1 MGLLKSQFQTSSYFR
16 VAPLSDL
23 VSYMNKRIFVEKKAD
38 FGIKSASL
46 VKELTHNLQ
55 LASLKDLRIVQ
66 VYDVFN
72 LAEDLLARAE
82 KHIFSEQVTDRL
94 LTEAEITAEL
104 DKVAFFAIEA
114 LPGQFD
120 QRAASSQEA
129 LLLLGS
135 DSQVKV
141 NTAQLY
147 LVNKDIAEAE
157 LEAVKNYLLNPV
169 DSRFKDITLP
179 LEVQAFSVSDKTIS
193 NLDFFE
199 TYQADDFA
207 AYKAEQGLAMEVDDL
222 LFIQDYFKSIGRV
235 PTETELKVLDT
246 YWSDH
251 CRHTTFETELK
262 NIDFSASKFQKQ
274 LQATYDKYIA
284 MRDELGRS
292 EKPQTLMDMATIF
305 GRYERANGRL
315 DDMEVSDEINACS
328 VEIEVDV
335 DGVKEPW
342 LLMFKNETHN
352 HPTEIE
358 PFGGAATC
366 IGGAIR
372 DPLSGRSYVYQA
384 MRISGAGDITTPIAE
399 TRAGKLPQQVIS
411 KTAAHGYSS
420 YGNQIGL
427 ATTYVREYFHPGFVA
442 KRMELGAVVGA
453 APKENVVREK
463 PEAGDVVVLL
473 GGKTG
478 RDGVGGAT
486 GSSKVQTVESVETA
500 GAEVQK
506 GNAIEERKIQ
516 RLFRDGNVTRL
527 IKKSNDFGAGGVCV
541 AIGELADGLEI
552 DLDKVPLKYQ
562 GLNGTEIA
570 ISESQERM
578 SVVVGPSDVDAF
590 IAACNKENIDAVV
603 VATVTEKPNLVMTW
617 NGETI
622 VDLERCFLD
631 TNGVRVVVDAKV
643 VDKDLTVPEARTTSA
658 ETLEADMLKVL
669 SDLNHASQKGLQ
681 TIFDSSVGRSTV
693 NHPIGGRYQI
703 TPTES
708 SVQKLPVQYGVTTTA
723 SVMAQGYNP
732 YIAEWSPYHGAAY
745 AVIEATARLVAT
757 GADWSRARFSYQEY
771 FERMDK
777 QAERFGQPVS
787 ALLGSIEA
795 QIQFGLPS
803 IGGKD
808 SMSGTFEELT
818 VPPTLVAFGVTTADS
833 RKVLSPE
840 FKAAGENIYY
850 IPGQA
855 ISEDIDFD
863 LIKANFSQFEAIQ
876 AQHKITAAS
885 AVKYGGVLESLAL
898 MTFGN
903 RIGASVEIAELD
915 SSLTAQLGGFVFTS
929 VEEIADVVKIGQTQA
944 DFTVTVN
951 GNDLAGASLLSAF
964 EGKLEE
970 VYPTEFE
977 QVDAIEEVPAVVS
990 DVVIK
995 AKEIIEKPV
1004 VYIPVFPGTNSEYDS
1019 AKAFEQVGASVNL
1032 VPFVTLNEAAIAES
1046 VDTMVANIAKANII
1060 FFAGGF
1066 SAADEPDGSAKF
1078 IVNILLNEKVRA
1090 AIDSF
1095 IEKGGLII
1103 GICNGFQALVKSG
1116 LLPYGNFEEAGE
1128 TSPTLFYNDAN
1139 QHVAK
1144 MVETRIANTNS
1155 LWLAGVEVG
1164 DIHVIPVSHGEGKF
1178 VVSASEFAELRDN
1191 GQIWSQYVD
1200 FDGQPSMDSKY
1211 NPNGSVNAI
1220 EGITSKNG
1228 QIIGKMGHSERWED
1242 GLFQNIPGNK
1252 DQKLFESAVKYFT
1265 GK

>member
-1 MGLLKSQFQTSSYFR
+1 M
-16 VAPLSDL
+16 D
-23 VSYMNKRIFVEKKAD
+23 KRIFVEKKAD
-38 FGIKSASL
+38 FRVKSRSL
-46 VKELTHNLQ
+46 VKELQHNIQ
-55 LASLKDLRIVQ
+55 LKTLNDLRIVQ

-72 LAEDLLARAE
+72 LAEDLFARAE
-82 KHIFSEQVTDRL
+82 KHIFSEQVTDTVL
-94 LTEAEITAEL
+94 DEAAVKADLEKYA
-104 DKVAFFAIEA
+104 VFAIES

-135 DSQVKV
+135 SNDVTV
-141 NTAQLY
+141 NTAQFY
-147 LVNKDIAEAE
+147 LVNKDIDANE

-169 DSRFKDITLP
+169 DSRFKDIT
-179 LEVQAFSVSDKTIS
+179 VGIAKQDFSESDKTIS
-193 NLDFFE
+193 SLDFFE
-199 TYQADDFA
+199 TYMAEDFA
-207 AYKAEQGLAMEVDDL
+207 KYKAEQGLAMEVDDL

-262 NIDFSASKFQKQ
+262 NIDFSASKFEKQ

-284 MRDELGRS
+284 MRDELGRT

-335 DGVKEPW
+335 NGVKEPW

-463 PEAGDVVVLL
+463 PEAGDVIILL

-516 RLFRDGNVTRL
+516 RLFRNGEVTRL

-578 SVVVGPSDVDAF
+578 AVVVRPEDVDAF
-590 IAACNKENIDAVV
+590 VAECNKENIDAVV
-603 VATVTEKPNLVMTW
+603 VATVTEKPNLVMHW

-622 VDLERCFLD
+622 VDLERRFLD

-643 VDKDLTVPEARTTSA
+643 VDKDVKLPEERQTSA
-658 ETLEADMLKVL
+658 ETLEADTLEVL
-669 SDLNHASQKGLQ
+669 ADLNHASQKGLQ

-693 NHPIGGRYQI
+693 NHPLGGRYQI
-703 TPTES
+703 TPTEA

-723 SVMAQGYNP
+723 SVMAQGFNP
-732 YIAEWSPYHGAAY
+732 YVAEWSPYHGAAY

-757 GADWSRARFSYQEY
+757 GANWSKARFSYQEY

-795 QIQFGLPS
+795 QIQLGLPS

-840 FKAAGENIYY
+840 FKAFGENIYY

-855 ISEDIDFD
+855 LAQEIDFK
-863 LIKANFSQFEAIQ
+863 LIKSNFAKFEAIQ
-876 AQHKITAAS
+876 ADHKVTSAS
-885 AVKYGGVLESLAL
+885 AVKYGGVVEALAL
-898 MTFGN
+898 AIFGN
-903 RIGASVEIAELD
+903 HIGATVTLENLETA
-915 SSLTAQLGGFVFTS
+915 LTAQLGGFVFTS
-929 VEEIADVVKIGQTQA
+929 PEEISGVAKIGQTAA
-944 DFTVTVN
+944 DFTLTVN
-951 GNDLAGASLLSAF
+951 GVTLDGHKLDSAF
-964 EGKLEE
+964 QGKLEE
-970 VYPTEFE
+970 IYPTEFAQATE
-977 QVDAIEEVPAVVS
+977 LEEVPTVAS
-990 DVVIK
+990 DAVIK
-995 AKEIIEKPV
+995 AKETVETPV

-1019 AKAFEQVGASVNL
+1019 AKAFEKEGAKVNL
-1032 VPFVTLNEAAIAES
+1032 VPFVTLNEEAIVKS
-1046 VDTMVANIAKANII
+1046 VDTMVDNVEKANII

-1090 AIDSF
+1090 AIDRF
-1095 IEKGGLII
+1095 IERGGLII

-1116 LLPYGNFEEAGE
+1116 LLPYGNFEDASS

-1155 LWLAGVEVG
+1155 PWLAGVKVG
-1164 DIHVIPVSHGEGKF
+1164 DIHAIPVSHGEGKF
-1178 VVSASEFAELRDN
+1178 VVTAEEFAELRDN
-1191 GQIWSQYVD
+1191 GQIFTQYVD
-1200 FDGQPSMDSKY
+1200 FEGKPSMDSKY

-1228 QIIGKMGHSERWED
+1228 QIIGKMGHSERFED
-1242 GLFQNIPGNK
+1242 GLFQNIPGSK
-1252 DQKLFESAVKYFT
+1252 DQHLFASAVKYFT

>member
-1 MGLLKSQFQTSSYFR
+1 MSSYFP

-55 LASLKDLRIVQ
+55 LTSLKDLRIVQ

-129 LLLLGS
+129 LLLFGS

-147 LVNKDIAEAE
+147 LVNKDITEAE
-157 LEAVKNYLLNPV
+157 LEVVKNYLLNPV

-179 LEVQAFSVSDKTIS
+179 LEEQAFSVSDKTIP

-199 TYQADDFA
+199 NYKADDFA

-274 LQATYDKYIA
+274 LQTTYDKYIA

-335 DGVKEPW
+335 DDVKEPW

-463 PEAGDVVVLL
+463 PEAGDVVILL

-578 SVVVGPSDVDAF
+578 SVVVRPSDVDAF

-622 VDLERCFLD
+622 VDLERRFLD

-658 ETLEADMLKVL
+658 ETLEADTLKVL

-708 SVQKLPVQYGVTTTA
+708 SVQKLPVQHGVTRTA

-795 QIQFGLPS
+795 QIQLGLPS

-808 SMSGTFEELT
+808 SMSGTFEDLT

-885 AVKYGGVLESLAL
+885 AVKYGGVLESFAL

-929 VEEIADVVKIGQTQA
+929 AEEIADAVKVGQTQA

-951 GNDLAGASLLSAF
+951 GNDLAGVSLLAAF

-977 QVDAIEEVPAVVS
+977 QTDVLEEVPAVVS
-990 DVVIK
+990 DAVIK
-995 AKEIIEKPV
+995 AKETIEKPV

-1019 AKAFEQVGASVNL
+1019 AKAFEQVGSSVNL
-1032 VPFVTLNEAAIAES
+1032 VPFVTLNEAAITES

-1095 IEKGGLII
+1095 IENGGLII

-1155 LWLAGVEVG
+1155 PWLAGVEVG
-1164 DIHVIPVSHGEGKF
+1164 DIHAIPVSHGEGKF

-1252 DQKLFESAVKYFT
+1252 DQTLFASAVKYFT

>member
-1 MGLLKSQFQTSSYFR
+1 M
-16 VAPLSDL
+16 D
-23 VSYMNKRIFVEKKAD
+23 KRIFVEKKD
-38 FGIKSASL
+38 NFQIKAESL
-46 VKELTHNLQ
+46 LAELIHNLQ
-55 LASLKDLRIVQ
+55 LTSLKHLRLVQ
-66 VYDVFN
+66 VYDVFG
-72 LAEDLLARAE
+72 LEEELFGQAEQHL
-82 KHIFSEQVTDRL
+82 FSEPVTDNIL
-94 LTEAEITAEL
+94 ADDAVAEL
-104 DKVAFFAIEA
+104 FHQVYFAIEA

-129 LLLLGS
+129 LFLLGAK
-135 DSQVKV
+135 DVTVK
-141 NTAQLY
+141 TAQLY
-147 LVNKDIAEAE
+147 VVNVDILSSE
-157 LEAVKNYLLNPV
+157 LEAIKKYLLNPV
-169 DSRFKDITLP
+169 DSRFKDMEKALV
-179 LEVQAFSVSDKTIS
+179 LEGYSASSTTIP
-193 NLDFFE
+193 NLEIFE
-199 TYQADDFA
+199 TYTAEDFK
-207 AYKAEQGLAMEVDDL
+207 AYKAQEGLAMEVDDL

-262 NIDFSASKFQKQ
+262 KIDFSASAFEKQ
-274 LQATYDKYIA
+274 LQATYNKYIA
-284 MRDELGRS
+284 MRQELGRTD
-292 EKPQTLMDMATIF
+292 KPQTLMDMATIF

-384 MRISGAGDITTPIAE
+384 MRISGAGDITETIAE
-399 TRAGKLPQQVIS
+399 TRQGKLPQQVIS

-453 APKENVVREK
+453 APKDNVRRLK
-463 PEAGDVVVLL
+463 PEAGDVVILL

-478 RDGVGGAT
+478 RDGIGGAT
-486 GSSKVQTVESVETA
+486 GSSKVQTVQSVETA

-516 RLFRDGNVTRL
+516 RLFRNPAVTQL

-552 DLDKVPLKYQ
+552 DLNQVPLKYA

-578 SVVVGPSDVDAF
+578 
-590 IAACNKENIDAVV
+590 AVV
-603 VATVTEKPNLVMTW
+603 VAPKDVERFIAESEKENIQAVVVAKVTEKANLVMTW
-617 NGETI
+617 NGQKI
-622 VDLERCFLD
+622 VDIERSFLD
-631 TNGVRVVVDAKV
+631 TNGVRVEVDARVVDSELSQPYQV
-643 VDKDLTVPEARTTSA
+643 TTSK
-658 ETLEADMLKVL
+658 ETLEQDAVKVL

-681 TIFDSSVGRSTV
+681 TMFDSSVGRSTV
-693 NHPIGGRYQI
+693 NHPLGGRFQI
-703 TPTES
+703 TPMES
-708 SVQKLPVQYGVTTTA
+708 SVQKLPVQTGVTNTV

-732 YIAEWSPYHGAAY
+732 YIASWSPYHGAAY

-757 GADWSRARFSYQEY
+757 GAQWSKARFSYQEY

-777 QAERFGQPVS
+777 EAERFGKPVA

-795 QIQFGLPS
+795 QIQLGLPS

-818 VPPTLVAFGVTTADS
+818 VPPTLVAFGVTTGQAD
-833 RKVLSPE
+833 RVLSPE
-840 FKAAGENIYY
+840 FKAVGDYIYY
-850 IPGQA
+850 IRGA
-855 ISEDIDFD
+855 ELAADIDFER
-863 LIKANFSQFEAIQ
+863 IKSNFISFSTLQEEYS
-876 AQHKITAAS
+876 ITAAS
-885 AVKYGGVLESLAL
+885 AIKYGGLLESLAV
-898 MTFGN
+898 MSFGN
-903 RIGASVEIAELD
+903 RIGAEVTVSDLEHVLQG
-915 SSLTAQLGGFVFTS
+915 QLGGFVFTS
-929 VEEIADVVKIGQTQA
+929 PDDIDGVDKIG
-944 DFTVTVN
+944 FTTLDHDISLN
-951 GNDLAGASLLSAF
+951 GQVLSGSNLASAF
-964 EGKLEE
+964 EGTLES
-970 VYPTEFE
+970 VYPTVFE
-977 QVDAIEEVPAVVS
+977 QDKELKEVPKVVS
-990 DVVIK
+990 DAVIK
-995 AKEIIEKPV
+995 ANSSVAEPV

-1019 AKAFEQVGASVNL
+1019 AKAFEQEGAKVNL
-1032 VPFVTLNEAAIAES
+1032 VPFRTLNQEVITQSIEE
-1046 VDTMVANIAKANII
+1046 MVANIEKANIL

-1095 IEKGGLII
+1095 IAKGGLII

-1116 LLPYGNFEEAGE
+1116 LLPYGNFEDATE

-1155 LWLAGVEVG
+1155 PWLAGVEVG
-1164 DIHVIPVSHGEGKF
+1164 DIHAIPVSHGEGKF
-1178 VVSASEFAELRDN
+1178 VVTDQEFEQLRDN
-1191 GQIWSQYVD
+1191 GQIFSQYVD
-1200 FDGQPSMDSKY
+1200 FAGQPSMDSKY
-1211 NPNGSVNAI
+1211 NPNGSSHAI

-1228 QIIGKMGHSERWED
+1228 QIIGKMGHSERYED

-1252 DQKLFESAVKYFT
+1252 DQHLFRSAVAYFT

>member
-1 MGLLKSQFQTSSYFR
+1 M
-16 VAPLSDL
+16 D
-23 VSYMNKRIFVEKKAD
+23 KRIFVEKKAD
-38 FGIKSASL
+38 FRVKSHSL
-46 VKELTHNLQ
+46 VKELQHNLQ
-55 LASLKDLRIVQ
+55 LKTLKDLRIAQ

-72 LAEDLLARAE
+72 LAEDLFARAE
-82 KHIFSEQVTDRL
+82 KHIFSEQVTDTVL
-94 LTEAEITAEL
+94 DEAAVKADLE
-104 DKVAFFAIEA
+104 KYAFFAIES

-135 DSQVKV
+135 SNDVTV

-147 LVNKDIAEAE
+147 LVNKDIAANE

-169 DSRFKDITLP
+169 DSRFKDIT
-179 LEVQAFSVSDKTIS
+179 VGIAKQDFSESDKTIP

-199 TYQADDFA
+199 TYTAEDFA
-207 AYKAEQGLAMEVDDL
+207 KYKAEQGLAMEVDDL
-222 LFIQDYFKSIGRV
+222 LFIQDYFKSIERV

-284 MRDELGRS
+284 MRDELGRT

-335 DGVKEPW
+335 NGVKEPW

-463 PEAGDVVVLL
+463 PEAGDVIILL

-516 RLFRDGNVTRL
+516 RLFRNGEVTRL

-578 SVVVGPSDVDAF
+578 AVVVRPEDVDAF
-590 IAACNKENIDAVV
+590 VAECNKENIDAVV
-603 VATVTEKPNLVMTW
+603 VATVTEKPNLVMHW

-622 VDLERCFLD
+622 VDLERRFLD

-643 VDKDLTVPEARTTSA
+643 VDKDVKLPEERQTSA
-658 ETLEADMLKVL
+658 ETLEADTLEVL
-669 SDLNHASQKGLQ
+669 ADLNHASQKGLQ

-693 NHPIGGRYQI
+693 NHPLGGRYQI
-703 TPTES
+703 TPTEA
-708 SVQKLPVQYGVTTTA
+708 SVQKLPVQHGVTTTA
-723 SVMAQGYNP
+723 SVMAQGFNP
-732 YIAEWSPYHGAAY
+732 YVAEWSPYHGAAY
-745 AVIEATARLVAT
+745 AVIEATARLVAA
-757 GADWSRARFSYQEY
+757 GANWSKARFSYQEY

-795 QIQFGLPS
+795 QIQLGLPS

-855 ISEDIDFD
+855 LAQEIDFD
-863 LIKANFSQFEAIQ
+863 LIKSNFAKFEAIQ
-876 AQHKITAAS
+876 ADYKVTSAS
-885 AVKYGGVLESLAL
+885 AVKYGGVVEALAL
-898 MTFGN
+898 ATFGN
-903 RIGASVEIAELD
+903 HIGATVTLENLETA
-915 SSLTAQLGGFVFTS
+915 LTAQLGGFVFTS
-929 VEEIADVVKIGQTQA
+929 PEEISGVAKIGQTAA
-944 DFTVTVN
+944 DFTLTVN
-951 GNDLAGASLLSAF
+951 GVTLDGHKLDSAF
-964 EGKLEE
+964 QGKLEE
-970 VYPTEFE
+970 VYPTEFAQATE
-977 QVDAIEEVPAVVS
+977 LEEVPAVAS
-990 DVVIK
+990 DAVIK
-995 AKEIIEKPV
+995 AKETVETPV

-1019 AKAFEQVGASVNL
+1019 AKAFEKEGAKVNL
-1032 VPFVTLNEAAIAES
+1032 VPFVTLNEEAIVKS
-1046 VDTMVANIAKANII
+1046 VDTMVDNVEKANII

-1090 AIDSF
+1090 AIDRF
-1095 IEKGGLII
+1095 IERGGLII

-1116 LLPYGNFEEAGE
+1116 LLPYGNFEDASS

-1155 LWLAGVEVG
+1155 PWLAGVKVG
-1164 DIHVIPVSHGEGKF
+1164 DIHAIPVSHGEGKF
-1178 VVSASEFAELRDN
+1178 VVTAEEFAELRDN
-1191 GQIWSQYVD
+1191 GQIFTQYVD
-1200 FDGQPSMDSKY
+1200 FEGKPSMDSKY

-1228 QIIGKMGHSERWED
+1228 QIIGKMGHSERFED
-1242 GLFQNIPGNK
+1242 GLFQNIPGSK
-1252 DQKLFESAVKYFT
+1252 DQHLFASAVKYFT

>member
-1 MGLLKSQFQTSSYFR
+1 M
-16 VAPLSDL
+16 SDL

-516 RLFRDGNVTRL
+516 RLFCDGNVTRL

-1019 AKAFEQVGASVNL
+1019 AKAFEQVGASVSL

-1155 LWLAGVEVG
+1155 PWLAGVEVG

>member
-1 MGLLKSQFQTSSYFR
+1 
-16 VAPLSDL
+16 
-23 VSYMNKRIFVEKKAD
+23 MNKRIFVEKKAD

-977 QVDAIEEVPAVVS
+977 QVDAIEEVPDVVS

-1155 LWLAGVEVG
+1155 PWLAGVEVG
-1164 DIHVIPVSHGEGKF
+1164 DIHAIPVSHGEGKF

>member
-1 MGLLKSQFQTSSYFR
+1 M
-16 VAPLSDL
+16 SDL

-977 QVDAIEEVPAVVS
+977 QVDAIEEVPDVVS

-1155 LWLAGVEVG
+1155 PWLAGVEVG
-1164 DIHVIPVSHGEGKF
+1164 DIHAIPVSHGEGKF

>member
-1 MGLLKSQFQTSSYFR
+1 M
-16 VAPLSDL
+16 D
-23 VSYMNKRIFVEKKAD
+23 KRIFVEKKNN
-38 FGIKSASL
+38 FGIKSQSL
-46 VKELTHNLQ
+46 MKELIYNLQ
-55 LASLKDLRIVQ
+55 LKTLSDLRIIQ
-66 VYDVFN
+66 VYDVFH
-72 LAEDLLARAE
+72 LAEDLYTRAE

-94 LTEAEITAEL
+94 LTEEEVEVALAET
-104 DKVAFFAIEA
+104 AFFAIEA

-120 QRAASSQEA
+120 QRSASAQEA

-135 DSQVKV
+135 DSNVIV

-147 LVNKDIAEAE
+147 LVNKNIDANE
-157 LEAVKNYLLNPV
+157 LEAIKRYLLNPV
-169 DSRFKDITLP
+169 DSRFKDILSGLRP
-179 LEVQAFSVSDKTIS
+179 QEFSSSDKEIP

-199 TYQADDFA
+199 NYTAEDFLL
-207 AYKAEQGLAMEVDDL
+207 YKSEQGLAMEVDDL

-262 NIDFSASKFQKQ
+262 TIDFSASKFEKQ
-274 LQATYDKYIA
+274 LQATYDKYLA
-284 MRDELGRS
+284 MRNELGRG

-335 DGVKEPW
+335 NGVKEPW

-384 MRISGAGDITTPIAE
+384 MRISGAGDITQLIAE
-399 TRAGKLPQQVIS
+399 TRAGKLPQQIIS

-463 PEAGDVVVLL
+463 PVAGDVVILL

-516 RLFRDGNVTRL
+516 RLFRNGNVTRL

-552 DLDKVPLKYQ
+552 NLDKVPLKYQ

-578 SVVVGPSDVDAF
+578 AVVVRPEDVDAF
-590 IAACNKENIDAVV
+590 VSECNKENIDAVV
-603 VATVTEKPNLVMTW
+603 VAKVTEKPNLVMHW

-622 VDLERCFLD
+622 VDLERSFLD

-643 VDKDLTVPEARTTSA
+643 VDKDVKLPEERTTSA
-658 ETLEADMLKVL
+658 ESLETDLLSLL
-669 SDLNHASQKGLQ
+669 SDLNHTSQKGLQ

-693 NHPIGGRYQI
+693 NHPLGGRYQI
-703 TPTES
+703 TPTEA
-708 SVQKLPVQYGVTTTA
+708 SVQKLPVQSGFTNTA
-723 SVMAQGYNP
+723 SVIAQGFHP
-732 YIAEWSPYHGAAY
+732 YLAEWSPYHGAAY
-745 AVIEATARLVAT
+745 AVIEATARLVAA
-757 GADWSRARFSYQEY
+757 GGEWSKARFSYQEY

-777 QAERFGQPVS
+777 KAERFGQPVS

-795 QIQFGLPS
+795 QIQLGLPS

-840 FKAAGENIYY
+840 FKAVGEWIYY
-850 IPGQA
+850 IPGPALSQ
-855 ISEDIDFD
+855 EIDFETV
-863 LIKANFSQFEAIQ
+863 KANFTQFTSLQKE
-876 AQHKITAAS
+876 HKISAAS

-898 MTFGN
+898 MSLGN
-903 RIGASVEIAELD
+903 RIGAKVN
-915 SSLTAQLGGFVFTS
+915 LTDLSTCLTGQLGGFVFTS
-929 VEEIADVVKIGQTQA
+929 KEDIPNVAKIGQTTQL
-944 DFTVTVN
+944 FTLTVN
-951 GNDLAGASLLSAF
+951 DIDINGLNVLNAF
-964 EGKLEE
+964 EGKLEA

-977 QVDAIEEVPAVVS
+977 QSKVLEDVPALVS
-990 DVVIK
+990 DTVIK
-995 AKEIIEKPV
+995 AKDTVAEPL

-1019 AKAFEQVGASVNL
+1019 AKAFEAAGAKVNL
-1032 VPFVTLNEAAIAES
+1032 VPFVTLDEVAIVKS
-1046 VDTMVANIAKANII
+1046 VDAMVDNIDKANII

-1078 IVNILLNEKVRA
+1078 IVNILLNEKVKK
-1090 AIDSF
+1090 AIDAF
-1095 IEKGGLII
+1095 ISRGGLII

-1116 LLPYGNFEEAGE
+1116 LLPYGNFEDAGAS
-1128 TSPTLFYNDAN
+1128 SPTLFYNDAN

-1155 LWLAGVEVG
+1155 PWLAGVQVG
-1164 DIHVIPVSHGEGKF
+1164 DIHAIPVSHGEGKF
-1178 VVSASEFAELRDN
+1178 VVTAEEFAELRDN
-1191 GQIWSQYVD
+1191 GQIFSQYVD
-1200 FDGQPSMDSKY
+1200 FEGKPSMDSKY

-1228 QIIGKMGHSERWED
+1228 QIIGKMGHSERYED

-1252 DQKLFESAVKYFT
+1252 DQHLFASAVRYFT

>member
-1 MGLLKSQFQTSSYFR
+1 MSSYFP

-55 LASLKDLRIVQ
+55 LTSLKDLRIVQ

-129 LLLLGS
+129 LLLFGS

-141 NTAQLY
+141 NTAELY
-147 LVNKDIAEAE
+147 LINKDIAEAE

-179 LEVQAFSVSDKTIS
+179 LEEQAFSVSDKTIP

-199 TYQADDFA
+199 NYKADDFA

-262 NIDFSASKFQKQ
+262 NINFSASKFQKQ
-274 LQATYDKYIA
+274 LQTTYDKYIA

-399 TRAGKLPQQVIS
+399 TRTGKLPQQVIS

-463 PEAGDVVVLL
+463 PEAGDVVILL

-516 RLFRDGNVTRL
+516 RLFRDGEVTRL

-578 SVVVGPSDVDAF
+578 SVVVRPSDVDAF

-622 VDLERCFLD
+622 VDLERRFLD
-631 TNGVRVVVDAKV
+631 TNGVRVVVDVKF

-658 ETLEADMLKVL
+658 ETLEADTLKVL

-708 SVQKLPVQYGVTTTA
+708 SVQKLPVQHGVTRTA

-795 QIQFGLPS
+795 QIQLGLPS

-808 SMSGTFEELT
+808 SMSGTFEDLT
-818 VPPTLVAFGVTTADS
+818 VPPTLVAFGVTTADI

-885 AVKYGGVLESLAL
+885 AAKYGSVLESLAL

-929 VEEIADVVKIGQTQA
+929 AEEIADAVKIGQTQA

-951 GNDLAGASLLSAF
+951 GNDLAGASLLAAF

-977 QVDAIEEVPAVVS
+977 QADALEEVPAVVS
-990 DVVIK
+990 DTVIK
-995 AKEIIEKPV
+995 AKETIEKPV

-1032 VPFVTLNEAAIAES
+1032 VPFVTLNEVAIAES

-1095 IEKGGLII
+1095 IEKGSLII

-1155 LWLAGVEVG
+1155 PWLAGVEVG
-1164 DIHVIPVSHGEGKF
+1164 DIHAIPVSHGEGKF

-1252 DQKLFESAVKYFT
+1252 DQTLFASAVKYFT

>member
-1 MGLLKSQFQTSSYFR
+1 M
-16 VAPLSDL
+16 D
-23 VSYMNKRIFVEKKAD
+23 KRIFVEKKAD
-38 FGIKSASL
+38 FRVKSHSL
-46 VKELTHNLQ
+46 VKELKHNLQ
-55 LASLKDLRIVQ
+55 LKTLNDLRIVQ

-72 LAEDLLARAE
+72 LAEDLFARAE
-82 KHIFSEQVTDRL
+82 KHIFSEQVTDTVL
-94 LTEAEITAEL
+94 DEAAVKADLE
-104 DKVAFFAIEA
+104 KYAFFAIES

-135 DSQVKV
+135 SNDVTV

-147 LVNKDIAEAE
+147 LVNKDIDANE

-169 DSRFKDITLP
+169 DSRFKDIT
-179 LEVQAFSVSDKTIS
+179 VGIAKQDFSESDKTIPS
-193 NLDFFE
+193 LDFFE
-199 TYQADDFA
+199 TYTAEDFA
-207 AYKAEQGLAMEVDDL
+207 KYKAEQGLAMEVDDL

-262 NIDFSASKFQKQ
+262 NIDFSASKFEKQ

-284 MRDELGRS
+284 MRDELGRT

-463 PEAGDVVVLL
+463 PEAGDVIILL

-516 RLFRDGNVTRL
+516 RLFRNGEVTRL

-578 SVVVGPSDVDAF
+578 AVVVRPEDVDAF
-590 IAACNKENIDAVV
+590 VAECNKENIDAVV
-603 VATVTEKPNLVMTW
+603 VATVTEKPNLVMHW

-622 VDLERCFLD
+622 VDLERRFLD

-643 VDKDLTVPEARTTSA
+643 VDKDVKLPEERQTSA
-658 ETLEADMLKVL
+658 ETLEADTLEVL
-669 SDLNHASQKGLQ
+669 ADLNHASQKGLQ

-693 NHPIGGRYQI
+693 NHPLGGRYQI
-703 TPTES
+703 TPTEA
-708 SVQKLPVQYGVTTTA
+708 SVQKLPVQHGVTTTA
-723 SVMAQGYNP
+723 SVMAQGFNP
-732 YIAEWSPYHGAAY
+732 YVAEWSPYHGAAY
-745 AVIEATARLVAT
+745 AVIEATARLVAA
-757 GADWSRARFSYQEY
+757 GANWSKARFSYQEY

-795 QIQFGLPS
+795 QIQLGLPS

-855 ISEDIDFD
+855 LAQEIDFD
-863 LIKANFSQFEAIQ
+863 LIKSNFAKFEGIQ
-876 AQHKITAAS
+876 ADYKVTSAS
-885 AVKYGGVLESLAL
+885 AVKYGGVLEALAL
-898 MTFGN
+898 ATFGN
-903 RIGASVEIAELD
+903 HIGATVTLENLETA
-915 SSLTAQLGGFVFTS
+915 LTAQLGGFVFTS
-929 VEEIADVVKIGQTQA
+929 PEEISGVAKIGQTAA
-944 DFTVTVN
+944 DFTLTVN
-951 GNDLAGASLLSAF
+951 GVTLDGHKLDSAF
-964 EGKLEE
+964 QGKLEE
-970 VYPTEFE
+970 VYPTEFAQATE
-977 QVDAIEEVPAVVS
+977 LEEVPAVAS
-990 DVVIK
+990 DAVIK
-995 AKEIIEKPV
+995 AKETVETPV

-1019 AKAFEQVGASVNL
+1019 AKAFEKEGAKVNL
-1032 VPFVTLNEAAIAES
+1032 VPFVTLNEEAIVKS
-1046 VDTMVANIAKANII
+1046 VDTMVDNIEKANII

-1090 AIDSF
+1090 AIDRF
-1095 IEKGGLII
+1095 IERGGLII

-1116 LLPYGNFEEAGE
+1116 LLPYGNFEDASS

-1155 LWLAGVEVG
+1155 PWLAGVKVG
-1164 DIHVIPVSHGEGKF
+1164 DIHAIPVSHGEGKF
-1178 VVSASEFAELRDN
+1178 VVTAEEFAELRDN
-1191 GQIWSQYVD
+1191 GQIFTQYVD
-1200 FDGQPSMDSKY
+1200 FEGKPSMDSKY

-1228 QIIGKMGHSERWED
+1228 QIIGKMGHSERFED
-1242 GLFQNIPGNK
+1242 GLFQNIPGSK
-1252 DQKLFESAVKYFT
+1252 DQHLFASAVKYFT

>member
-1 MGLLKSQFQTSSYFR
+1 M
-16 VAPLSDL
+16 D
-23 VSYMNKRIFVEKKAD
+23 KRIFVEKKSN
-38 FGIKSASL
+38 FGVKSQSL
-46 VKELTHNLQ
+46 VRELTHNLQ
-55 LASLKDLRIVQ
+55 LKTLSDLRIIQ
-66 VYDVFN
+66 VYDVFH
-72 LAEDLLARAE
+72 LAEDLVARAE

-94 LTEAEITAEL
+94 LTEEEVEAALAET
-104 DKVAFFAIEA
+104 AFFAIEA

-129 LLLLGS
+129 LFLLGAGT
-135 DSQVKV
+135 DVLV
-141 NTAQLY
+141 RTAQLY
-147 LVNKDIAEAE
+147 LVNKDISDSE
-157 LEAVKNYLLNPV
+157 LAAIKKYLLNPV
-169 DSRFKDITLP
+169 DSRFKDIEQP
-179 LEVQAFSVSDKTIS
+179 IQLEQFSESDKTIPV
-193 NLDFFE
+193 LDFFKDYTE
-199 TYQADDFA
+199 ADFK
-207 AYKAEQGLAMEVDDL
+207 AYKQEHGLAMEVADL
-222 LFIQDYFKSIGRV
+222 LFIQDYFKSIGRF

-262 NIDFSASKFQKQ
+262 KIDFSASKFEKQ
-274 LQATYDKYIA
+274 LQATYDKYLA
-284 MRDELGRS
+284 MRDELGRGD
-292 EKPQTLMDMATIF
+292 KPQTLMDMATIF

-384 MRISGAGDITTPIAE
+384 MRISGAGDITQLIAE
-399 TRAGKLPQQVIS
+399 TRAGKLPQQIIS

-463 PEAGDVVVLL
+463 PVAGDVVILL

-516 RLFRDGNVTRL
+516 RLFRNGNVTRL

-552 DLDKVPLKYQ
+552 NLDKVPLKYQ

-578 SVVVGPSDVDAF
+578 AVVVRPEDVDAF
-590 IAACNKENIDAVV
+590 VSECNKENIDAVV
-603 VATVTEKPNLVMTW
+603 VAKVTEKPNLVMHW

-622 VDLERCFLD
+622 VDLERSFLD

-643 VDKDLTVPEARTTSA
+643 VDKDVKLPEERTTSA
-658 ETLEADMLKVL
+658 ESLETDLLSLL
-669 SDLNHASQKGLQ
+669 SDLNHTSQKGLQ

-693 NHPIGGRYQI
+693 NHPLGGRYQI
-703 TPTES
+703 TPTEA
-708 SVQKLPVQYGVTTTA
+708 SVQKLPVQSGFTNTA
-723 SVMAQGYNP
+723 SVIAQGFHP
-732 YIAEWSPYHGAAY
+732 YLAEWSPYHGAAY
-745 AVIEATARLVAT
+745 AVIEATARLVAA
-757 GADWSRARFSYQEY
+757 GGEWSKARFSYQEY

-777 QAERFGQPVS
+777 KAERFGQPVS

-795 QIQFGLPS
+795 QIQLGLPS

-840 FKAAGENIYY
+840 FKAVGEWIYY
-850 IPGQA
+850 IPGPALSQ
-855 ISEDIDFD
+855 EIDFETV
-863 LIKANFSQFEAIQ
+863 KANFTQFTSLQKE
-876 AQHKITAAS
+876 HKISAAS

-898 MTFGN
+898 MSLGN
-903 RIGASVEIAELD
+903 RIGAKVN
-915 SSLTAQLGGFVFTS
+915 LTDLSTCLTGQLGGFVFTS
-929 VEEIADVVKIGQTQA
+929 KEDIPNVAKIGQTTQL
-944 DFTVTVN
+944 FTLTVN
-951 GNDLAGASLLSAF
+951 DIDINGLNVLNAF
-964 EGKLEE
+964 EGKLEA

-977 QVDAIEEVPAVVS
+977 QSKVLEDVPALVS
-990 DVVIK
+990 DTVIK
-995 AKEIIEKPV
+995 AKDTVAEPL

-1019 AKAFEQVGASVNL
+1019 AKAFEAAGAKVNL
-1032 VPFVTLNEAAIAES
+1032 VPFVTLDEVAIVKS
-1046 VDTMVANIAKANII
+1046 VDAMVDNIDKANII

-1078 IVNILLNEKVRA
+1078 IVNILLNEKVKK
-1090 AIDSF
+1090 AIDAF
-1095 IEKGGLII
+1095 ISRGGLII

-1116 LLPYGNFEEAGE
+1116 LLPYGNFEDAGAS
-1128 TSPTLFYNDAN
+1128 SPTLFYNDAN

-1155 LWLAGVEVG
+1155 PWLAGVQVG
-1164 DIHVIPVSHGEGKF
+1164 DIHAIPVSHGEGKF
-1178 VVSASEFAELRDN
+1178 VVTAEEFAELRDN
-1191 GQIWSQYVD
+1191 GQIFSQYVD
-1200 FDGQPSMDSKY
+1200 FDGKPSMDSKY

-1228 QIIGKMGHSERWED
+1228 QIIGKMGHSERYED
-1242 GLFQNIPGNK
+1242 GLFQNIPGQK
-1252 DQKLFESAVKYFT
+1252 DQKLFESAVRYFQAGQDNT
-1265 GK
+1265 GL

>member
-1 MGLLKSQFQTSSYFR
+1 
-16 VAPLSDL
+16 
-23 VSYMNKRIFVEKKAD
+23 MNKRIFVEKKAD
-38 FGIKSASL
+38 FQIKSESL
-46 VKELTHNLQ
+46 VRELQHNL
-55 LASLKDLRIVQ
+55 SLSTLKNIRIVQ
-66 VYDVFN
+66 VYDVFD
-72 LAEDLLARAE
+72 LADDLFARAE
-82 KHIFSEQVTDRL
+82 KHIFSEQVTDHVL
-94 LTEAEITAEL
+94 DEATVLTDLANY
-104 DKVAFFAIEA
+104 AFFAIES

-135 DSQVKV
+135 SSDVRV

-147 LVNKDIAEAE
+147 LVNKDIEATE

-169 DSRFKDITLP
+169 DSRFKDITTGIAKQ
-179 LEVQAFSVSDKTIS
+179 EFSESDKTIPK
-193 NLDFFE
+193 LTFFE
-199 TYQADDFA
+199 SYTAEDFA
-207 AYKAEQGLAMEVDDL
+207 RYKAEQGMAMEVDDL

-262 NIDFSASKFQKQ
+262 HIDFSASKFQKQ

-284 MRDELGRS
+284 MREELGRS

-335 DGVKEPW
+335 NGVKEPW

-384 MRISGAGDITTPIAE
+384 MRISGAGDITAPISE
-399 TRAGKLPQQVIS
+399 TRAGKLPQKVIS

-453 APKENVVREK
+453 APKGNVVREK
-463 PEAGDVVVLL
+463 PEAGDVIILL

-516 RLFRDGNVTRL
+516 RLFRNGDVTRL

-552 DLDKVPLKYQ
+552 DLNKVPLKYQ

-578 SVVVGPSDVDAF
+578 AVVVRPEDVDAF
-590 IAACNKENIDAVV
+590 VGECNKENIDAVV
-603 VATVTEKPNLVMTW
+603 VATVTEKPNLVMHW

-622 VDLERCFLD
+622 VDLERRFLD

-643 VDKDLTVPEARTTSA
+643 VDKDVELPEERKTSA
-658 ETLEADMLKVL
+658 ESLEADTLAVL

-681 TIFDSSVGRSTV
+681 TIFDCSVGRSTV
-693 NHPIGGRYQI
+693 NHPLGGRYQL
-703 TPTES
+703 TPTEA
-708 SVQKLPVQYGVTTTA
+708 SVQKLPVQHGVTHTA
-723 SVMAQGYNP
+723 SVMAQGFNP
-732 YIAEWSPYHGAAY
+732 YVAEWSPYHGAVY

-757 GADWSRARFSYQEY
+757 GANWSKARFSYQEY

-777 QAERFGQPVS
+777 QAERFGQPVA

-795 QIQFGLPS
+795 QIQLGLPS

-818 VPPTLVAFGVTTADS
+818 VPPTLVAFGVATVDS

-840 FKAAGENIYY
+840 FKTAGENIYY

-855 ISEDIDFD
+855 LSAEINFD
-863 LIKANFSQFEAIQ
+863 LIKSNFAQFEALQ
-876 AQHKITAAS
+876 KAHKVTAAS
-885 AVKYGGVLESLAL
+885 AVKYGGVIESLAL
-898 MTFGN
+898 ASFGN
-903 RIGASVEIAELD
+903 HIGAEVTLPELETT
-915 SSLTAQLGGFVFTS
+915 LTAQLGGFVFTS
-929 VEEIADVVKIGQTQA
+929 PEEIAGVEKIGQTTV
-944 DFTVTVN
+944 DFTLTVN
-951 GNDLAGASLLSAF
+951 GVKLDGHKLDSAF
-964 EGKLEE
+964 QGKLEE
-970 VYPTEFE
+970 VYPTEFTQAKE
-977 QVDAIEEVPAVVS
+977 LEEVPAIAS
-990 DVVIK
+990 DTVIK
-995 AKEIIEKPV
+995 AKETIEKPV

-1019 AKAFEQVGASVNL
+1019 AKAFEKEGAEVNL
-1032 VPFVTLNEAAIAES
+1032 VPFVTLNEEAIVKS
-1046 VDTMVANIAKANII
+1046 VETMVDNIGKANIL

-1090 AIDSF
+1090 AVDSF
-1095 IEKGGLII
+1095 IARGGLII

-1116 LLPYGNFEEAGE
+1116 LLPYGNFEDASN

-1144 MVETRIANTNS
+1144 MVETCIANTNS
-1155 LWLAGVEVG
+1155 PWLSGVKVG
-1164 DIHVIPVSHGEGKF
+1164 DIHAIPVSHGEGKF
-1178 VVSASEFAELRDN
+1178 VVTAEEFAELRDN
-1191 GQIWSQYVD
+1191 GQIFSQYVD
-1200 FDGQPSMDSKY
+1200 FDGKPSMDSKY
-1211 NPNGSVNAI
+1211 NPNGSVHAI

-1228 QIIGKMGHSERWED
+1228 QIIGKMAHSERYED

-1252 DQKLFESAVKYFT
+1252 DQQLFASAVKYFT

>member
-1 MGLLKSQFQTSSYFR
+1 M
-16 VAPLSDL
+16 D
-23 VSYMNKRIFVEKKAD
+23 KRIFVEKKNN
-38 FGIKSASL
+38 FGIKSQSL
-46 VKELTHNLQ
+46 MKELIYNLQ
-55 LASLKDLRIVQ
+55 LKTLSDLRIIQ
-66 VYDVFN
+66 VYDVFH
-72 LAEDLLARAE
+72 LAEDLYTRAE

-94 LTEAEITAEL
+94 LTEEEVEVALAET
-104 DKVAFFAIEA
+104 AFFAIEA

-120 QRAASSQEA
+120 QRSASAQEA

-135 DSQVKV
+135 DSNVIV

-147 LVNKDIAEAE
+147 LVNKNIDANE
-157 LEAVKNYLLNPV
+157 LKAIKRYLLNPV
-169 DSRFKDITLP
+169 DSRFKDILSGLRP
-179 LEVQAFSVSDKTIS
+179 QEFSSSDKEIP

-199 TYQADDFA
+199 NYSAEDFLL
-207 AYKAEQGLAMEVDDL
+207 YKSEQGLAMEVDDL

-262 NIDFSASKFQKQ
+262 TIDFSASKFEKQ
-274 LQATYDKYIA
+274 LQATYDKYLA
-284 MRDELGRS
+284 MRNELGRG

-384 MRISGAGDITTPIAE
+384 MRISGAGDITQPISE

-463 PEAGDVVVLL
+463 PVAGDVVILL

-516 RLFRDGNVTRL
+516 RLFRNGNVTRL

-578 SVVVGPSDVDAF
+578 AVVVRPEDVDAF
-590 IAACNKENIDAVV
+590 ISECNKENIDAVV
-603 VATVTEKPNLVMTW
+603 VATVTEKPNLVMHW

-622 VDLERCFLD
+622 VDLERSFLD

-643 VDKDLTVPEARTTSA
+643 VDKDVKLPEERTTSA
-658 ETLEADMLKVL
+658 ESLETDLLALL

-693 NHPIGGRYQI
+693 NHPLGGRYQI
-703 TPTES
+703 TPTEA
-708 SVQKLPVQYGVTTTA
+708 SVQKLPVQSGFTNTA
-723 SVMAQGYNP
+723 SVIAQGFHP
-732 YIAEWSPYHGAAY
+732 YLAEWSPYHGAAY

-757 GADWSRARFSYQEY
+757 GGEWSKARFSYQEY

-777 QAERFGQPVS
+777 KAERFGQPVS

-795 QIQFGLPS
+795 QIQLGLPS

-840 FKAAGENIYY
+840 FKAVGEWIYY
-850 IPGQA
+850 IPGPALSQ
-855 ISEDIDFD
+855 EIDFETV
-863 LIKANFSQFEAIQ
+863 KANFTQFASLQKE
-876 AQHKITAAS
+876 HKISAAS
-885 AVKYGGVLESLAL
+885 AVKYGGVLENLAL
-898 MTFGN
+898 MSLGN
-903 RIGASVEIAELD
+903 RIGAKVN
-915 SSLTAQLGGFVFTS
+915 LTDLSTCLTGQLGGFIFTS
-929 VEEIADVVKIGQTQA
+929 TEEIPNVAKIGQTTQL
-944 DFTVTVN
+944 FTLTVN
-951 GNDLAGASLLSAF
+951 DIDINGLNVLNAF
-964 EGKLEE
+964 EGKLEA

-977 QVDAIEEVPAVVS
+977 QSKVLEDVPALVS
-990 DVVIK
+990 DIVIK
-995 AKEIIEKPV
+995 AKDTVAEPL

-1019 AKAFEQVGASVNL
+1019 AKAFEAAGAKVNL
-1032 VPFVTLNEAAIAES
+1032 VPFVTLDEVAIVKS
-1046 VDTMVANIAKANII
+1046 VDTMVDNIDKANII

-1078 IVNILLNEKVRA
+1078 IVNILLNEKVKK
-1090 AIDSF
+1090 AIDAF
-1095 IEKGGLII
+1095 ISRGGLII
-1103 GICNGFQALVKSG
+1103 GICNGFQALVKSS
-1116 LLPYGNFEEAGE
+1116 LLPYGNFEDAGAS
-1128 TSPTLFYNDAN
+1128 SPTLFYNDAN

-1155 LWLAGVEVG
+1155 PWLTGVQVG
-1164 DIHVIPVSHGEGKF
+1164 DIHAIPVSHGEGKF
-1178 VVSASEFAELRDN
+1178 VVTAEEFAELRDN

-1211 NPNGSVNAI
+1211 NPNGSLYAI

-1228 QIIGKMGHSERWED
+1228 QIIGKMGHSERYED
-1242 GLFQNIPGNK
+1242 GLFQNIPGQK
-1252 DQKLFESAVKYFT
+1252 DQKLFESAVRYFQAGQDNT
-1265 GK
+1265 GL

>member
-1 MGLLKSQFQTSSYFR
+1 M
-16 VAPLSDL
+16 D
-23 VSYMNKRIFVEKKAD
+23 KRIFVEKKAD
-38 FGIKSASL
+38 FRVKSDSL
-46 VKELTHNLQ
+46 VKELQHNLQ
-55 LASLKDLRIVQ
+55 LKTLKDLRIVQ

-72 LAEDLLARAE
+72 LAEDLFARAE
-82 KHIFSEQVTDRL
+82 KHIFSEQVTDTVL
-94 LTEAEITAEL
+94 DEAAVKADL
-104 DKVAFFAIEA
+104 AKYAFFAIES

-135 DSQVKV
+135 SNDVTV

-147 LVNKDIAEAE
+147 LVNKDIATNE

-169 DSRFKDITLP
+169 DSRFKDIT
-179 LEVQAFSVSDKTIS
+179 VGIAKQDFSESDKTIPS
-193 NLDFFE
+193 LDFFE
-199 TYQADDFA
+199 TYRAEDFA
-207 AYKAEQGLAMEVDDL
+207 KYKSEQGLAMEVDDL

-262 NIDFSASKFQKQ
+262 HIDFSASKFQKQ

-284 MRDELGRS
+284 MRDELGRT

-335 DGVKEPW
+335 NGVKEPW

-384 MRISGAGDITTPIAE
+384 MRISGAGDITAPISE

-463 PEAGDVVVLL
+463 PEAGDVIILL

-516 RLFRDGNVTRL
+516 RLFRNGEVTRL

-541 AIGELADGLEI
+541 AIGELADGLKI

-578 SVVVGPSDVDAF
+578 AVVVRPEDVGAF
-590 IAACNKENIDAVV
+590 VAECNKENIDAVV
-603 VATVTEKPNLVMTW
+603 VATVTEKPNLVMHW

-622 VDLERCFLD
+622 VDLERRFLD

-643 VDKDLTVPEARTTSA
+643 VDKDVKLPEERTTSA
-658 ETLEADMLKVL
+658 ETLEADTLEVL
-669 SDLNHASQKGLQ
+669 ADLNHASQKGLQ

-693 NHPIGGRYQI
+693 NHPLGGRYQI
-703 TPTES
+703 TPTEA
-708 SVQKLPVQYGVTTTA
+708 SVQKLPVQHGVTTTA
-723 SVMAQGYNP
+723 SVMAQGFNP

-745 AVIEATARLVAT
+745 AVIEATARLVAA
-757 GADWSRARFSYQEY
+757 GANWSKARFSYQEY

-795 QIQFGLPS
+795 QIQLGLPS

-855 ISEDIDFD
+855 LAQEIDFD
-863 LIKANFSQFEAIQ
+863 LIKSNFAKFEAIQ
-876 AQHKITAAS
+876 ATHKVTAAS
-885 AVKYGGVLESLAL
+885 AVKYGGILEALAL
-898 MTFGN
+898 ATFGN
-903 RIGASVEIAELD
+903 HIGATVSLENIETA
-915 SSLTAQLGGFVFTS
+915 LTAQLGGFIFTS
-929 VEEIADVVKIGQTQA
+929 PEEISGVAKIGQTAA
-944 DFTVTVN
+944 DFTLTVN
-951 GNDLAGASLLSAF
+951 DVRLDGHKLDSAF
-964 EGKLEE
+964 QGKLEE
-970 VYPTEFE
+970 VYPTEFA
-977 QVDAIEEVPAVVS
+977 QAIELEEVPAVAS
-990 DVVIK
+990 DAVIK
-995 AKEIIEKPV
+995 AKETVETPV

-1019 AKAFEQVGASVNL
+1019 AKAFEKEGAKVNL
-1032 VPFVTLNEAAIAES
+1032 VPFVTLNEEAIVKS
-1046 VDTMVANIAKANII
+1046 VDTMVDNIGKANII

-1090 AIDSF
+1090 AIDHF
-1095 IEKGGLII
+1095 IEGGGLII

-1116 LLPYGNFEEAGE
+1116 LLPYGNFEDASS

-1155 LWLAGVEVG
+1155 PWLAGVEVG
-1164 DIHVIPVSHGEGKF
+1164 DIHAIPVSHGEGKF
-1178 VVSASEFAELRDN
+1178 VVTAEEFAELRDN
-1191 GQIWSQYVD
+1191 GQIFTQYVD
-1200 FDGQPSMDSKY
+1200 FEGKPSMDSKY

-1228 QIIGKMGHSERWED
+1228 QIIGKMGHSERYEE
-1242 GLFQNIPGNK
+1242 GLFQNIPGSK
-1252 DQKLFESAVKYFT
+1252 DQHLFASAVKYFT

>member
-1 MGLLKSQFQTSSYFR
+1 M
-16 VAPLSDL
+16 D
-23 VSYMNKRIFVEKKAD
+23 KRIFVEKKAD
-38 FGIKSASL
+38 FRVKSHSL
-46 VKELTHNLQ
+46 VKELKHNLQ
-55 LASLKDLRIVQ
+55 LKTLNDLRIVQ

-72 LAEDLLARAE
+72 LAEDLFARAE
-82 KHIFSEQVTDRL
+82 KHIFSEQVTDTVL
-94 LTEAEITAEL
+94 DEAAVKADLE
-104 DKVAFFAIEA
+104 KYAFFAIES

-135 DSQVKV
+135 SNDVTV

-147 LVNKDIAEAE
+147 LVNKDIDANE

-169 DSRFKDITLP
+169 DSRFKDIT
-179 LEVQAFSVSDKTIS
+179 VGIAKQDFSESDKTIPS
-193 NLDFFE
+193 LDFFE
-199 TYQADDFA
+199 TYTAEDFA
-207 AYKAEQGLAMEVDDL
+207 KYKAEQGLAMEVDDL

-262 NIDFSASKFQKQ
+262 NIDFSASKFEKQ

-284 MRDELGRS
+284 MRDELGRT

-335 DGVKEPW
+335 NGVKEPW

-463 PEAGDVVVLL
+463 PEAGDVIILL

-516 RLFRDGNVTRL
+516 RLFRNGEVTRL

-578 SVVVGPSDVDAF
+578 AVVVRPEDVDAF
-590 IAACNKENIDAVV
+590 VAECNKENIDAVV
-603 VATVTEKPNLVMTW
+603 VATVTEKPNLVMHW

-622 VDLERCFLD
+622 VDLERRFLD

-643 VDKDLTVPEARTTSA
+643 VDKDVKLPEERQTSA
-658 ETLEADMLKVL
+658 ETLEADTLEVL
-669 SDLNHASQKGLQ
+669 ADLNHASQKGLQ

-693 NHPIGGRYQI
+693 NHPLGGRYQI
-703 TPTES
+703 TPTEA
-708 SVQKLPVQYGVTTTA
+708 SVQKLPVQHGVTTTA
-723 SVMAQGYNP
+723 SVMAQGFNP
-732 YIAEWSPYHGAAY
+732 YVAEWSPYHGAAY
-745 AVIEATARLVAT
+745 AVIEATARLVAA
-757 GADWSRARFSYQEY
+757 GANWSKARFSYQEY

-795 QIQFGLPS
+795 QIQLGLPS

-855 ISEDIDFD
+855 LAQEIDFD
-863 LIKANFSQFEAIQ
+863 LIKSNFAKFEAIQ
-876 AQHKITAAS
+876 ADYKVTSAS
-885 AVKYGGVLESLAL
+885 AVKYGGVVEALAL
-898 MTFGN
+898 ATFGN
-903 RIGASVEIAELD
+903 HIGATVTLENLETA
-915 SSLTAQLGGFVFTS
+915 LTAQLGGFVFTS
-929 VEEIADVVKIGQTQA
+929 PEEISGVAKIGQTAA
-944 DFTVTVN
+944 DFTLTVN
-951 GNDLAGASLLSAF
+951 GVTLDGHKLDSAF
-964 EGKLEE
+964 QGKLEE
-970 VYPTEFE
+970 VYPTEFAQATE
-977 QVDAIEEVPAVVS
+977 LEEVPTVAS
-990 DVVIK
+990 DAVIK
-995 AKEIIEKPV
+995 AKETVETPV

-1019 AKAFEQVGASVNL
+1019 AKAFEKEGAKVNL
-1032 VPFVTLNEAAIAES
+1032 VPFVTLNEEAIVKS
-1046 VDTMVANIAKANII
+1046 VDTMVDNVEKANII

-1090 AIDSF
+1090 AIDRF
-1095 IEKGGLII
+1095 IERGGLII

-1116 LLPYGNFEEAGE
+1116 LLPYGNFEDASS

-1155 LWLAGVEVG
+1155 PWLAGVKVG
-1164 DIHVIPVSHGEGKF
+1164 DIHAIPVSHGEGKF
-1178 VVSASEFAELRDN
+1178 VVTAEEFAELRDN
-1191 GQIWSQYVD
+1191 GQIFTQYVD
-1200 FDGQPSMDSKY
+1200 FEGKPSMDSKY

-1228 QIIGKMGHSERWED
+1228 QIIGKMGHSERFED
-1242 GLFQNIPGNK
+1242 GLFQNIPGSK
-1252 DQKLFESAVKYFT
+1252 DQHLFASAVKYFT

>member
-1 MGLLKSQFQTSSYFR
+1 M
-16 VAPLSDL
+16 SDL

-1019 AKAFEQVGASVNL
+1019 AKAFEQVGVSVNL

-1155 LWLAGVEVG
+1155 PWLAGVEVG
-1164 DIHVIPVSHGEGKF
+1164 DIHAIPVSHGEGKF

>member
-1 MGLLKSQFQTSSYFR
+1 M
-16 VAPLSDL
+16 D
-23 VSYMNKRIFVEKKAD
+23 KRIFVEKKAD
-38 FGIKSASL
+38 FQVKSESL
-46 VKELTHNLQ
+46 VRELQHNLG
-55 LASLKDLRIVQ
+55 LSSLKSIRIVQ

-72 LAEDLLARAE
+72 LAEDLFAPAE
-82 KHIFSEQVTDRL
+82 KHIFSEQVTDHVL
-94 LTEAEITAEL
+94 DEAVVQADL
-104 DKVAFFAIEA
+104 ANYAFFAIES

-135 DSQVKV
+135 SSDVTV

-147 LVNKDIAEAE
+147 LVNKDIDATE

-169 DSRFKDITLP
+169 DSRFKDITTGIAKQ
-179 LEVQAFSVSDKTIS
+179 EFSESDKTIPK
-193 NLDFFE
+193 LTFFE
-199 TYQADDFA
+199 SYTAEDFA
-207 AYKAEQGLAMEVDDL
+207 HYKAEQGMAMEVDDL

-262 NIDFSASKFQKQ
+262 HIDFSASKFQKQ
-274 LQATYDKYIA
+274 LQSTYDKYIA

-384 MRISGAGDITTPIAE
+384 MRISGAGDITAPISE

-453 APKENVVREK
+453 APKGNVVREK
-463 PEAGDVVVLL
+463 PEAGDVIILL

-516 RLFRDGNVTRL
+516 RLFRNGEVTRL

-552 DLDKVPLKYQ
+552 DLNKVPLKYQ

-578 SVVVGPSDVDAF
+578 AVVVRPEDVDVF
-590 IAACNKENIDAVV
+590 VGECNKENIDAVV
-603 VATVTEKPNLVMTW
+603 VATVTEKPNLVMHW

-622 VDLERCFLD
+622 VDLERRFLD

-643 VDKDLTVPEARTTSA
+643 VDKDVELPEERKTSA
-658 ETLEADMLKVL
+658 ESLEADTLAVL

-681 TIFDSSVGRSTV
+681 TIFDCSVGRSTV
-693 NHPIGGRYQI
+693 NHPLGGRYQL
-703 TPTES
+703 TPTEA
-708 SVQKLPVQYGVTTTA
+708 SVQKLPVQHGVTHTA
-723 SVMAQGYNP
+723 SVMAQGFNP
-732 YIAEWSPYHGAAY
+732 YVAEWSPYHGAAY

-757 GADWSRARFSYQEY
+757 GANWSKARFSYQEY

-777 QAERFGQPVS
+777 QAERFGQPVA

-795 QIQFGLPS
+795 QIQLGLPS

-818 VPPTLVAFGVTTADS
+818 VPPTLVAFGVAIVDS

-840 FKAAGENIYY
+840 FKTAGENIYY

-855 ISEDIDFD
+855 LSAEINFD
-863 LIKANFSQFEAIQ
+863 LIKSNFAQFEALQ
-876 AQHKITAAS
+876 KAHKVTAAS
-885 AVKYGGVLESLAL
+885 AVKYGGVIESLAL
-898 MTFGN
+898 ASFGN
-903 RIGASVEIAELD
+903 HIGAEVTLPELETT
-915 SSLTAQLGGFVFTS
+915 LTAQLGGFVFTS
-929 VEEIADVVKIGQTQA
+929 PEEIAGVEKIGQTTV
-944 DFTVTVN
+944 DFTLTVN
-951 GNDLAGASLLSAF
+951 GVKLDGHKLDSAF
-964 EGKLEE
+964 QGRLEE
-970 VYPTEFE
+970 VYPTEFTQAKE
-977 QVDAIEEVPAVVS
+977 LEEVPAIAS
-990 DVVIK
+990 DTVIK
-995 AKEIIEKPV
+995 AKGTIEKPV

-1019 AKAFEQVGASVNL
+1019 AKAFEKEGTEVNL
-1032 VPFVTLNEAAIAES
+1032 VPFVTLNEEAIVKS
-1046 VDTMVANIAKANII
+1046 VETMVDNIGKANIL

-1090 AIDSF
+1090 AVDSF
-1095 IEKGGLII
+1095 IARGGLII

-1116 LLPYGNFEEAGE
+1116 LLPYGNFEDASS

-1155 LWLAGVEVG
+1155 PWLSGVKVG
-1164 DIHVIPVSHGEGKF
+1164 DIHAIPVSHGEGKF
-1178 VVSASEFAELRDN
+1178 VVTAEEFAELRDN
-1191 GQIWSQYVD
+1191 GQIFSQYVD
-1200 FDGQPSMDSKY
+1200 FDGKPSMDSKY
-1211 NPNGSVNAI
+1211 NPNGSVHAI

-1228 QIIGKMGHSERWED
+1228 QIIGKMAHSERYED

-1252 DQKLFESAVKYFT
+1252 DQQLFASAVKYFT

>member
-1 MGLLKSQFQTSSYFR
+1 
-16 VAPLSDL
+16 
-23 VSYMNKRIFVEKKAD
+23 MNKRIFVEKKSN
-38 FGIKSASL
+38 FNIKAQAL
-46 VKELTHNLQ
+46 VKELKHNLQ
-55 LASLKDLRIVQ
+55 LTSLTDLRIIQ
-66 VYDVFN
+66 VYDVFG
-72 LAEDLLARAE
+72 LADSLFERAE
-82 KHIFSEQVTDRL
+82 KHIFSEQVTDTIL
-94 LTEAEITAEL
+94 AESDVVAEL
-104 DKVAFFAIEA
+104 ANYAFFAIES

-135 DSQVKV
+135 SNDVTV

-147 LVNKDIAEAE
+147 LVNKDIDTAE
-157 LEAVKNYLLNPV
+157 LDAVKNYLLNPV
-169 DSRFKDITLP
+169 DSRFKDIMTGIAP
-179 LEVQAFSVSDKTIS
+179 QAFSESDKTIP
-193 NLDFFE
+193 NLDFFK
-199 TYQADDFA
+199 TYTAEDFA

-222 LFIQDYFKSIGRV
+222 VFIQDYFKSIGRV

-262 NIDFSASKFQKQ
+262 HIDFSASKFQKQ

-284 MRDELGRS
+284 MRAELGRS

-335 DGVKEPW
+335 NGVKEPW

-427 ATTYVREYFHPGFVA
+427 ATTYVKEYFHPGFVA

-453 APKENVVREK
+453 APKGNVVREK
-463 PEAGDVVVLL
+463 PEAGDVVILL

-516 RLFRDGNVTRL
+516 RLFRNCNVTRL

-578 SVVVGPSDVDAF
+578 AVVVRPKDVDAF
-590 IAACNKENIDAVV
+590 VAECHKENIDAVV

-617 NGETI
+617 NGQTI
-622 VDLERCFLD
+622 VDIERRFLD
-631 TNGVRVVVDAKV
+631 TNGVRVVVDANV
-643 VDKDLTVPEARTTSA
+643 VDSQVDLPEQRTTSA
-658 ETLEADMLKVL
+658 ATLEADTVNVL

-708 SVQKLPVQYGVTTTA
+708 SVQKLPVQNGVTTTA
-723 SVMAQGYNP
+723 SVMAQGFNP

-777 QAERFGQPVS
+777 QADRFGQPVA

-795 QIQFGLPS
+795 QIQLGLPS

-833 RKVLSPE
+833 RNVLSPE
-840 FKAAGENIYY
+840 FKTAGEYIYY

-855 ISEDIDFD
+855 ISQDIDFD
-863 LIKANFSQFEAIQ
+863 LIKANFAKFEAIQ
-876 AQHKITAAS
+876 KAHPITSAS
-885 AVKYGGVLESLAL
+885 AVKYGGVVESLAL
-898 MTFGN
+898 AAFGN
-903 RIGASVEIAELD
+903 HIGAKVELAELAT
-915 SSLTAQLGGFVFTS
+915 SLTAQLGGFIFTS
-929 VEEIADVVKIGQTQA
+929 TEEIAEASKIGETTA
-944 DFTVTVN
+944 DFTLTVN
-951 GNDLAGASLLSAF
+951 GVNLVGDKLLSAF
-964 EGKLEE
+964 KSKLED

-977 QVDAIEEVPAVVS
+977 QSTKLEDVPAVAS
-990 DVVIK
+990 DAVIK
-995 AKEIIEKPV
+995 ASKKVAEPL

-1019 AKAFEQVGASVNL
+1019 AKAFGQAGAKVNL
-1032 VPFVTLNEAAIAES
+1032 VPFVTLDEAAIEAS
-1046 VDTMVANIAKANII
+1046 VDTMVDNISKANII

-1078 IVNILLNEKVRA
+1078 IVNILLNQKVRA

-1116 LLPYGNFEEAGE
+1116 LLPYGNFEDATE

-1155 LWLAGVEVG
+1155 PWLLGVEVG
-1164 DIHVIPVSHGEGKF
+1164 DVHAIPVSHGEGKF
-1178 VVSASEFAELRDN
+1178 VVTDEEFAELRDN
-1191 GQIWSQYVD
+1191 GQIFSQYVD
-1200 FDGQPSMDSKY
+1200 FDGKPSMDSKY
-1211 NPNGSVNAI
+1211 NPNGSINAI

-1252 DQKLFESAVKYFT
+1252 DQHLFRSAVKYFT
-1265 GK
+1265 GE

>member
-1 MGLLKSQFQTSSYFR
+1 
-16 VAPLSDL
+16 
-23 VSYMNKRIFVEKKAD
+23 MNKRIFVEKKAD

-55 LASLKDLRIVQ
+55 LTSLKDLRIVQ

-129 LLLLGS
+129 LLLFGS

-147 LVNKDIAEAE
+147 LVNKDITEAE
-157 LEAVKNYLLNPV
+157 LEVVKNYLLNPV

-179 LEVQAFSVSDKTIS
+179 LEEQAFSVSDKTIP

-199 TYQADDFA
+199 NYKADDFA

-274 LQATYDKYIA
+274 LQTTYDKYIA

-335 DGVKEPW
+335 DDVKEPW

-463 PEAGDVVVLL
+463 PEAGDVVILL

-578 SVVVGPSDVDAF
+578 SVVVRPSDVDAF

-622 VDLERCFLD
+622 VDLERRFLD

-658 ETLEADMLKVL
+658 ETLEADTLKVL

-708 SVQKLPVQYGVTTTA
+708 SVQKLPVQHGVTRTA

-795 QIQFGLPS
+795 QIQLGLPS

-808 SMSGTFEELT
+808 SMSGTFEDLT

-885 AVKYGGVLESLAL
+885 AVKYGGVLESFAL

-929 VEEIADVVKIGQTQA
+929 AEEIADAVKVGQTQA

-951 GNDLAGASLLSAF
+951 GNDLAGVSLLAAF

-977 QVDAIEEVPAVVS
+977 QTDVLEEVPAVVS
-990 DVVIK
+990 DAVIK
-995 AKEIIEKPV
+995 AKETIEKPV

-1019 AKAFEQVGASVNL
+1019 AKAFEQVGSSVNL
-1032 VPFVTLNEAAIAES
+1032 VPFVTLNEAAITES

-1095 IEKGGLII
+1095 IENGGLII

-1155 LWLAGVEVG
+1155 PWLAGVEVG
-1164 DIHVIPVSHGEGKF
+1164 DIHAIPVSHGEGKF

-1252 DQKLFESAVKYFT
+1252 DQTLFASAVKYFT

>member
-1 MGLLKSQFQTSSYFR
+1 M
-16 VAPLSDL
+16 D
-23 VSYMNKRIFVEKKAD
+23 KRIFVEKKSN
-38 FGIKSASL
+38 FGVKSQSL
-46 VKELTHNLQ
+46 VRELTHNLQ
-55 LASLKDLRIVQ
+55 LKTLSDLRMIQ
-66 VYDVFN
+66 VYDVFH
-72 LAEDLLARAE
+72 LAEDLVARAE

-94 LTEAEITAEL
+94 LAEEEVEAELAET
-104 DKVAFFAIEA
+104 AFFAIEA

-129 LLLLGS
+129 LFLLGA
-135 DSQVKV
+135 DTDVLV
-141 NTAQLY
+141 RTAQLY
-147 LVNKDIAEAE
+147 LINKDISDSE
-157 LEAVKNYLLNPV
+157 LEAIKKYLLNPV
-169 DSRFKDITLP
+169 DSRFKDIEQP
-179 LEVQAFSVSDKTIS
+179 IQLEQFSESDKTIPV
-193 NLDFFE
+193 LDFFKDYTE
-199 TYQADDFA
+199 ADFK
-207 AYKAEQGLAMEVDDL
+207 AYKQEHGLAMEVADL
-222 LFIQDYFKSIGRV
+222 LFIQDYFKSIGRF

-262 NIDFSASKFQKQ
+262 KIDFSASKFEKQ
-274 LQATYDKYIA
+274 LQATYDKYLA
-284 MRDELGRS
+284 MRDELGRGD
-292 EKPQTLMDMATIF
+292 KPQTLMDMATIF

-384 MRISGAGDITTPIAE
+384 MRISGAGDITQPIAE

-463 PEAGDVVVLL
+463 PAAGDVVILL

-486 GSSKVQTVESVETA
+486 GSSKVQTAASVETA

-552 DLDKVPLKYQ
+552 NLDKVPLKYQ

-578 SVVVGPSDVDAF
+578 AVVVRPGDVDAF
-590 IAACNKENIDAVV
+590 ISECKKENIDAVV
-603 VATVTEKPNLVMTW
+603 VAIVTEKPNLVMHW

-622 VDLERCFLD
+622 VDLERSFLD
-631 TNGVRVVVDAKV
+631 TNGVRVEVDAKV
-643 VDKDLTVPEARTTSA
+643 VDKNVKLPEERTTSTESL
-658 ETLEADMLKVL
+658 ETDLLALL

-693 NHPIGGRYQI
+693 NHPLGGRYQI
-703 TPTES
+703 TPTEA
-708 SVQKLPVQYGVTTTA
+708 SVQKLPVQAGFTNTA
-723 SVMAQGYNP
+723 SVIAQGFHP
-732 YIAEWSPYHGAAY
+732 YLAEWSPYHGAAY
-745 AVIEATARLVAT
+745 AVIEVTARLVAV
-757 GADWSRARFSYQEY
+757 GGEWSKARFSYQEY

-777 QAERFGQPVS
+777 KAERFGQPVS

-795 QIQFGLPS
+795 QIQLGLPS

-840 FKAAGENIYY
+840 FKAVGEWIYY
-850 IPGQA
+850 IPGPALSQ
-855 ISEDIDFD
+855 EIDFETV
-863 LIKANFSQFEAIQ
+863 KANFTQFASLQKE
-876 AQHKITAAS
+876 HKISAAS
-885 AVKYGGVLESLAL
+885 SVKYGGVLESLAL
-898 MTFGN
+898 MSMGN
-903 RIGASVEIAELD
+903 RIGAKVK
-915 SSLTAQLGGFVFTS
+915 LTDLSTCLTGQLGGFVFTTK
-929 VEEIADVVKIGQTQA
+929 EEIPNVVKIGQTTQS
-944 DFTVTVN
+944 FTVNVN
-951 GNDLAGASLLSAF
+951 DIDIDGQNLLNAF
-964 EGKLEE
+964 EGKLEA

-977 QVDAIEEVPAVVS
+977 QSKVLEDVPALVS
-990 DVVIK
+990 DTVVK
-995 AKEIIEKPV
+995 AKKKVVEPL

-1019 AKAFEQVGASVNL
+1019 AKAFEAAGAKVNL
-1032 VPFVTLNEAAIAES
+1032 VPFVTLDEVAIVKS
-1046 VDTMVANIAKANII
+1046 VDNMVDNIDKANII

-1078 IVNILLNEKVRA
+1078 IVNILLNEKVKK
-1090 AIDSF
+1090 AIDAF
-1095 IEKGGLII
+1095 IARGGLII

-1116 LLPYGNFEEAGE
+1116 LLPYGNFEEAG
-1128 TSPTLFYNDAN
+1128 TNSPTLFYNDAN

-1155 LWLAGVEVG
+1155 PWLAGVQVG
-1164 DIHVIPVSHGEGKF
+1164 DIHAIPVSHGEGKF
-1178 VVSASEFAELRDN
+1178 VVTAEEFAELRDN

-1211 NPNGSVNAI
+1211 NPNGSLYAI
-1220 EGITSKNG
+1220 EGITSRNG
-1228 QIIGKMGHSERWED
+1228 QIIGKMGHSERYED
-1242 GLFQNIPGNK
+1242 GLFQNIPGQK
-1252 DQKLFESAVKYFT
+1252 DQKLFESAVRYFQASHE
-1265 GK
+1265 

>member
-1 MGLLKSQFQTSSYFR
+1 
-16 VAPLSDL
+16 
-23 VSYMNKRIFVEKKAD
+23 MNKRIFVEKKAD

-590 IAACNKENIDAVV
+590 IAACNKENIDAFV

-1155 LWLAGVEVG
+1155 PWLAGVEVG
-1164 DIHVIPVSHGEGKF
+1164 DIHAIPVSHGEGKF

>member
-1 MGLLKSQFQTSSYFR
+1 M
-16 VAPLSDL
+16 D
-23 VSYMNKRIFVEKKAD
+23 KRIFVEKKAD
-38 FGIKSASL
+38 FRVKSHSL
-46 VKELTHNLQ
+46 VKELKHNLQ
-55 LASLKDLRIVQ
+55 LKTLNDLRIVQ

-72 LAEDLLARAE
+72 LAEDLFARAE
-82 KHIFSEQVTDRL
+82 KHIFSEQVTDTVL
-94 LTEAEITAEL
+94 DEAAVKADLE
-104 DKVAFFAIEA
+104 KYAFFAIES

-135 DSQVKV
+135 SNDVTV

-147 LVNKDIAEAE
+147 LVNKDIDANE

-169 DSRFKDITLP
+169 DSRFKDIT
-179 LEVQAFSVSDKTIS
+179 VGIAKQDFSESDKTIPS
-193 NLDFFE
+193 LDFFE
-199 TYQADDFA
+199 TYTAEDFA
-207 AYKAEQGLAMEVDDL
+207 KYKAEQGLAMEVDDL

-262 NIDFSASKFQKQ
+262 NIDFSASKFEKQ

-284 MRDELGRS
+284 MRDELGRT

-335 DGVKEPW
+335 NGVKEPW

-463 PEAGDVVVLL
+463 PEAGDVIILL

-516 RLFRDGNVTRL
+516 RLFRNGDVTRL

-578 SVVVGPSDVDAF
+578 AVVVRPEDVDAF
-590 IAACNKENIDAVV
+590 VAECNKENIDAVV
-603 VATVTEKPNLVMTW
+603 VATVTEKPNLVMHW

-622 VDLERCFLD
+622 VDLERRFLD

-643 VDKDLTVPEARTTSA
+643 VDKDVKLPEERQTSA
-658 ETLEADMLKVL
+658 ETLEADTLEVL
-669 SDLNHASQKGLQ
+669 ADLNHASQKGLQ

-693 NHPIGGRYQI
+693 NHPLGGRYQI
-703 TPTES
+703 TPTEA
-708 SVQKLPVQYGVTTTA
+708 SVQKLPVQHGVTTTA
-723 SVMAQGYNP
+723 SVMAQGFNP
-732 YIAEWSPYHGAAY
+732 YVAEWSPYHGAAY
-745 AVIEATARLVAT
+745 AVIEATARLVAA
-757 GADWSRARFSYQEY
+757 GANWSKARFSYQEY

-795 QIQFGLPS
+795 QIQLGLPS

-855 ISEDIDFD
+855 LAQEIDFD
-863 LIKANFSQFEAIQ
+863 LIKSNFAKFEAIQ
-876 AQHKITAAS
+876 ADYKVTSAS
-885 AVKYGGVLESLAL
+885 AVKYGGVVEALAL
-898 MTFGN
+898 ATFGN
-903 RIGASVEIAELD
+903 HIGATVTLENLETA
-915 SSLTAQLGGFVFTS
+915 LTAQLGGFVFTS
-929 VEEIADVVKIGQTQA
+929 PEEISGVAKIGQTAA
-944 DFTVTVN
+944 DFTLTVN
-951 GNDLAGASLLSAF
+951 GVTLDGHKLDSAF
-964 EGKLEE
+964 QGKLEE
-970 VYPTEFE
+970 VYPTEFAQATE
-977 QVDAIEEVPAVVS
+977 LEEVPAVAS
-990 DVVIK
+990 DAVIK
-995 AKEIIEKPV
+995 AKETVETPV

-1019 AKAFEQVGASVNL
+1019 AKAFEKEGAKVNL
-1032 VPFVTLNEAAIAES
+1032 VPFVTLNEEAIVKS
-1046 VDTMVANIAKANII
+1046 VDTMVDNIEKANII

-1095 IEKGGLII
+1095 IERGGLII

-1116 LLPYGNFEEAGE
+1116 LLPYGNFEDASS

-1155 LWLAGVEVG
+1155 PWLAGVKVG
-1164 DIHVIPVSHGEGKF
+1164 DIHAIPVSHGEGKF
-1178 VVSASEFAELRDN
+1178 VVTAEEFAELRDN
-1191 GQIWSQYVD
+1191 GQIFTQYVD
-1200 FDGQPSMDSKY
+1200 FEGKPSMDSKY

-1228 QIIGKMGHSERWED
+1228 QIIGKMGHSERFED
-1242 GLFQNIPGNK
+1242 GLFQNIPGSK
-1252 DQKLFESAVKYFT
+1252 DQHLFASAVKYFT

>member
-1 MGLLKSQFQTSSYFR
+1 M
-16 VAPLSDL
+16 D
-23 VSYMNKRIFVEKKAD
+23 KRIFVEKKNN
-38 FGIKSASL
+38 FGIKSQSL
-46 VKELTHNLQ
+46 MKELIYNLQ
-55 LASLKDLRIVQ
+55 LKTLSDLRIIQ
-66 VYDVFN
+66 VYDVFH
-72 LAEDLLARAE
+72 LAEDLYTRAE

-94 LTEAEITAEL
+94 LTEEEVEVALAET
-104 DKVAFFAIEA
+104 AFFAIEA

-120 QRAASSQEA
+120 QRSASAQEA

-135 DSQVKV
+135 DSNVIV

-147 LVNKDIAEAE
+147 LVNKNIDANE
-157 LEAVKNYLLNPV
+157 LEAIKHYLLNPV
-169 DSRFKDITLP
+169 DSRFKDILSGLRP
-179 LEVQAFSVSDKTIS
+179 QEFSSSDKEIP

-199 TYQADDFA
+199 NYTAEDFLL
-207 AYKAEQGLAMEVDDL
+207 YKSEQGLAMEVDDL

-262 NIDFSASKFQKQ
+262 TIDFSASKFEKQ
-274 LQATYDKYIA
+274 LQATYDKYLA
-284 MRDELGRS
+284 MRNELGRG

-384 MRISGAGDITTPIAE
+384 MRISGAGDITQPIAE
-399 TRAGKLPQQVIS
+399 TRAGKLPQQIIS

-463 PEAGDVVVLL
+463 PVAGDVVILL

-516 RLFRDGNVTRL
+516 RLFRNGNVTRL

-578 SVVVGPSDVDAF
+578 AVVVRPEDVAAF
-590 IAACNKENIDAVV
+590 ISECNKENIDAVV
-603 VATVTEKPNLVMTW
+603 VATVTEKPNLVMHW

-622 VDLERCFLD
+622 VDLERSFLD

-643 VDKDLTVPEARTTSA
+643 VDKDVKLPEERTTSA
-658 ETLEADMLKVL
+658 ESLETDLLALL

-693 NHPIGGRYQI
+693 NHPLGGRYQI
-703 TPTES
+703 TPTEA
-708 SVQKLPVQYGVTTTA
+708 SVQKLPVQSGFTNTA
-723 SVMAQGYNP
+723 SVIAQGFHP
-732 YIAEWSPYHGAAY
+732 YLAEWSPYHGAAY
-745 AVIEATARLVAT
+745 AVIEATARLVAA
-757 GADWSRARFSYQEY
+757 GGEWSKARFSYQEY

-777 QAERFGQPVS
+777 KAERFGQPVS

-795 QIQFGLPS
+795 QIQLGLPS

-840 FKAAGENIYY
+840 FKAVGEWIYY
-850 IPGQA
+850 IPGPALSQ
-855 ISEDIDFD
+855 EIDFD
-863 LIKANFSQFEAIQ
+863 TVKANFTQFASLQKE
-876 AQHKITAAS
+876 HKISAAS

-898 MTFGN
+898 MSLGN
-903 RIGASVEIAELD
+903 RIGAKVN
-915 SSLTAQLGGFVFTS
+915 LTDLSTCLTGQLGGFVFTS
-929 VEEIADVVKIGQTQA
+929 KEDIPNVAKIGQTTQL
-944 DFTVTVN
+944 FTLTVN
-951 GNDLAGASLLSAF
+951 DIDINGLNLLNAF
-964 EGKLEE
+964 EGKLEA

-977 QVDAIEEVPAVVS
+977 QSKVLEDVPALVS
-990 DVVIK
+990 DTVIK
-995 AKEIIEKPV
+995 AKDTVAEPL

-1019 AKAFEQVGASVNL
+1019 AKAFEAAGAKVNL
-1032 VPFVTLNEAAIAES
+1032 VPFVTLDEATIVKS
-1046 VDTMVANIAKANII
+1046 VDTMVDNIDKANII

-1078 IVNILLNEKVRA
+1078 IINILLNEKVKK
-1090 AIDSF
+1090 AIDAF
-1095 IEKGGLII
+1095 IARGGLII

-1116 LLPYGNFEEAGE
+1116 LLPYGNFEEVE
-1128 TSPTLFYNDAN
+1128 DSSPTLFYNDAN

-1155 LWLAGVEVG
+1155 PWLAGVQVG
-1164 DIHVIPVSHGEGKF
+1164 DIHAIPVSHGEGKF
-1178 VVSASEFAELRDN
+1178 VVTAEEFAELRDN

-1211 NPNGSVNAI
+1211 NPNGSLYAI

-1228 QIIGKMGHSERWED
+1228 QIIGKMGHSERYED
-1242 GLFQNIPGNK
+1242 GLFQNIPGQK
-1252 DQKLFESAVKYFT
+1252 DQKLFESAVRYFQAGQDNT
-1265 GK
+1265 GL

>member
-1 MGLLKSQFQTSSYFR
+1 M
-16 VAPLSDL
+16 D
-23 VSYMNKRIFVEKKAD
+23 KRIFVEKKNN
-38 FGIKSASL
+38 FGIKSQSL
-46 VKELTHNLQ
+46 MKELIYNLQ
-55 LASLKDLRIVQ
+55 LKTLSDLRIIQ
-66 VYDVFN
+66 VYDVFH
-72 LAEDLLARAE
+72 LAEDLYTRAE

-94 LTEAEITAEL
+94 LTEEEVEVALAET
-104 DKVAFFAIEA
+104 AFFAIEA

-120 QRAASSQEA
+120 QRSASAQEA

-135 DSQVKV
+135 DSNVIV

-147 LVNKDIAEAE
+147 LVNKNIDANE
-157 LEAVKNYLLNPV
+157 LEAIKRYLLNPV
-169 DSRFKDITLP
+169 DSRFKDILSGLRP
-179 LEVQAFSVSDKTIS
+179 QEFSSSDKEIP

-199 TYQADDFA
+199 NYTAEDFLL
-207 AYKAEQGLAMEVDDL
+207 YKSEQGLAMEVDDL

-262 NIDFSASKFQKQ
+262 TIDFSASKFEKQ
-274 LQATYDKYIA
+274 LQATYDKYLA
-284 MRDELGRS
+284 MRNELGRG

-335 DGVKEPW
+335 NGVKEPW

-384 MRISGAGDITTPIAE
+384 MRISGAGDITQLIAE
-399 TRAGKLPQQVIS
+399 TRAGKLPQQIIS

-463 PEAGDVVVLL
+463 PVAGDVVILL

-516 RLFRDGNVTRL
+516 RLFRNGNVTRL

-552 DLDKVPLKYQ
+552 NLDKVPLKYQ

-578 SVVVGPSDVDAF
+578 AVVVRPEDVDAF
-590 IAACNKENIDAVV
+590 VSECNKENIDAVV
-603 VATVTEKPNLVMTW
+603 VAKVTEKPNLVMHW

-622 VDLERCFLD
+622 VDLERSFLD

-643 VDKDLTVPEARTTSA
+643 VDKDVKLPEERTTSA
-658 ETLEADMLKVL
+658 ESLETDLLALL

-693 NHPIGGRYQI
+693 NHPLGGRYQI
-703 TPTES
+703 TPTEA
-708 SVQKLPVQYGVTTTA
+708 SVQKLPVQSGFTNTA
-723 SVMAQGYNP
+723 SVIAQGFHP
-732 YIAEWSPYHGAAY
+732 YLAEWSPYHGAAY
-745 AVIEATARLVAT
+745 AVIEATARLVAA
-757 GADWSRARFSYQEY
+757 GGEWSKARFSYQEY

-777 QAERFGQPVS
+777 KAERFGQPVS

-795 QIQFGLPS
+795 QIQLGLPS

-840 FKAAGENIYY
+840 FKAVGEWIYY
-850 IPGQA
+850 IPGPALSQ
-855 ISEDIDFD
+855 EIDFD
-863 LIKANFSQFEAIQ
+863 TVKANFTQFASLQKE
-876 AQHKITAAS
+876 HKISAAS

-898 MTFGN
+898 MSLGN
-903 RIGASVEIAELD
+903 RIGAKVN
-915 SSLTAQLGGFVFTS
+915 LTDLSTCLTGQLGGFVFTS
-929 VEEIADVVKIGQTQA
+929 KEDIPNVAKIGQTTQL
-944 DFTVTVN
+944 FTLTVN
-951 GNDLAGASLLSAF
+951 DIDINGLNLLNAF
-964 EGKLEE
+964 EGKLEA

-977 QVDAIEEVPAVVS
+977 QSKVLEDVPALVS
-990 DVVIK
+990 DTVIK
-995 AKEIIEKPV
+995 AKDTVAEPL

-1019 AKAFEQVGASVNL
+1019 AKAFEAAGAKVNL
-1032 VPFVTLNEAAIAES
+1032 VPFVTLDEATIVKS
-1046 VDTMVANIAKANII
+1046 VDTMVDNIDKANII

-1078 IVNILLNEKVRA
+1078 IVNILLNEKVKK
-1090 AIDSF
+1090 AIDAF
-1095 IEKGGLII
+1095 IARGGLII

-1116 LLPYGNFEEAGE
+1116 LLPYGNFEDAGAS
-1128 TSPTLFYNDAN
+1128 SPTLFYNDAN

-1155 LWLAGVEVG
+1155 PWLAGVQVG
-1164 DIHVIPVSHGEGKF
+1164 DIHAIPVSHGEGKF
-1178 VVSASEFAELRDN
+1178 VVTAEEFAELRDN
-1191 GQIWSQYVD
+1191 GQIFSQYVD
-1200 FDGQPSMDSKY
+1200 FDGKPSMDSKY

-1228 QIIGKMGHSERWED
+1228 QIIGKMGHSERYED
-1242 GLFQNIPGNK
+1242 GLFQNIPGQK
-1252 DQKLFESAVKYFT
+1252 DQKLFESAVRYFQAGQDNT
-1265 GK
+1265 GL

>member
-1 MGLLKSQFQTSSYFR
+1 M
-16 VAPLSDL
+16 D
-23 VSYMNKRIFVEKKAD
+23 KRIFVEKKAD
-38 FGIKSASL
+38 FGIKSQAL
-46 VKELTHNLQ
+46 LKELTHNLQ
-55 LASLKDLRIVQ
+55 LTTLSDLHIVQ

-72 LAEDLLARAE
+72 LEEDLIERAE
-82 KHIFSEQVTDRL
+82 KYIFSEQVTDIVL
-94 LTEAEITAEL
+94 EASALEADLANWT
-104 DKVAFFAIEA
+104 FFAIEA

-129 LLLLGS
+129 LFLLGAKES
-135 DSQVKV
+135 KV

-147 LVNKDIAEAE
+147 LLNKDISEAE
-157 LEAVKNYLLNPV
+157 LAAVKNYLLNPV
-169 DSRFKDITLP
+169 DSRFKDVTVAIAP
-179 LEVQAFSVSDKTIS
+179 QEFSSSDKTIP
-193 NLDFFE
+193 NLEIFE
-199 TYQADDFA
+199 TYTADDFTV
-207 AYKAEQGLAMEVDDL
+207 YKAEQGLAMEVDDL
-222 LFIQDYFKSIGRV
+222 LFIQDYFKSIDRV

-262 NIDFSASKFQKQ
+262 HIDFSASKFQKQ

-292 EKPQTLMDMATIF
+292 DKPQTLMDMATIF

-399 TRAGKLPQQVIS
+399 TRVGKLPQQVIS
-411 KTAAHGYSS
+411 KTAAYGYSS

-463 PEAGDVVVLL
+463 PEAGDVVILL

-516 RLFRDGNVTRL
+516 RLFRNGDVTRL

-552 DLDKVPLKYQ
+552 DLDKVPLKYA

-578 SVVVGPSDVDAF
+578 SVVVCPSDIDAF
-590 IAACNKENIDAVV
+590 IAACAKENIDAVV

-617 NGETI
+617 NGQTI
-622 VDLERCFLD
+622 VDIERSFLD

-643 VDKDLTVPEARTTSA
+643 VDKAVALPGQLETSA
-658 ETLEADMLKVL
+658 ETLEADALAML

-703 TPTES
+703 TPTEA
-708 SVQKLPVQYGVTTTA
+708 SVQKLPVEHGVTKTA
-723 SVMAQGYNP
+723 SVMAQGFNP
-732 YIAEWSPYHGAAY
+732 YLAEWSPYHGAAY
-745 AVIEATARLVAT
+745 AVVEAAARLVAT
-757 GADWSRARFSYQEY
+757 GANWSKARFSYQEY

-777 QAERFGQPVS
+777 QEERFGQPVS

-795 QIQFGLPS
+795 QIQLGLPS

-808 SMSGTFEELT
+808 SMSGTFEDLT
-818 VPPTLVAFGVTTADS
+818 VPPTLVAFGVTTANSD
-833 RKVLSPE
+833 KVLSPE
-840 FKAAGENIYY
+840 FKEAGQHIYY
-850 IPGQA
+850 LAGPTLGQ
-855 ISEDIDFD
+855 DIDFD
-863 LIKANFSQFEAIQ
+863 TIKANFTTFENIQ
-876 AQHKITAAS
+876 AEHQITAAS
-885 AVKYGGVLESLAL
+885 AIKYGGLLESLAL

-903 RIGASVEIAELD
+903 RIGASVNVADLD
-915 SSLTAQLGGFVFTS
+915 KILTAQLGGFVFTS
-929 VEEIADVVKIGQTQA
+929 DEEIAGAVKIGETTA

-951 GNDLAGASLLSAF
+951 DIVLSGDKLLSAF
-964 EGKLEE
+964 EGTLEE
-970 VYPTEFE
+970 IYPTEFE
-977 QVDAIEEVPAVVS
+977 QSTALEEVPEVVS
-990 DVVIK
+990 DAVIK
-995 AKEIIEKPV
+995 AQKTIEKPF

-1019 AKAFEQVGASVNL
+1019 AKAFEQAGAAVNL
-1032 VPFVTLNEAAIAES
+1032 VPFVTLNETAIAHS
-1046 VDTMVANIAKANII
+1046 VEAMVDHIGQANII

-1078 IVNILLNEKVRA
+1078 IVNILLNDKVRA
-1090 AIDSF
+1090 AIDAF
-1095 IEKGGLII
+1095 IAKGGLII

-1116 LLPYGNFEEAGE
+1116 LLPYGNFEEAGA

-1144 MVETRIANTNS
+1144 MVETRVANTNS
-1155 LWLAGVEVG
+1155 PWLAGVKVG
-1164 DIHVIPVSHGEGKF
+1164 DIHAIPVSHGEGKF
-1178 VVSASEFAELRDN
+1178 VVTAEEFAELRDN

-1228 QIIGKMGHSERWED
+1228 QIIGKMGHSERWEE

-1252 DQKLFESAVKYFT
+1252 DQHLFESAVRYFT
-1265 GK
+1265 ERISPMG

>member
-1 MGLLKSQFQTSSYFR
+1 M
-16 VAPLSDL
+16 D
-23 VSYMNKRIFVEKKAD
+23 KRIFVEKKAD
-38 FGIKSASL
+38 FRVKSDSL
-46 VKELTHNLQ
+46 VKELQHNLQ
-55 LASLKDLRIVQ
+55 LKTLKDLRIVQ

-72 LAEDLLARAE
+72 LAEDLFARAE
-82 KHIFSEQVTDRL
+82 KHIFSEQVTDTVL
-94 LTEAEITAEL
+94 DEAAVKADL
-104 DKVAFFAIEA
+104 AKYAFFAIES

-135 DSQVKV
+135 SNDVTV

-147 LVNKDIAEAE
+147 LVNKDIATNE

-169 DSRFKDITLP
+169 DSRFKDIT
-179 LEVQAFSVSDKTIS
+179 VGIAKQDFSESDKTIPS
-193 NLDFFE
+193 LDFFE
-199 TYQADDFA
+199 TYRAEDFA
-207 AYKAEQGLAMEVDDL
+207 KYKSEQGLAMEVDDL

-262 NIDFSASKFQKQ
+262 HIDFSASKFQKQ

-284 MRDELGRS
+284 MRDELGRT

-335 DGVKEPW
+335 NGVKEPW

-384 MRISGAGDITTPIAE
+384 MRISGAGDITAPISE

-463 PEAGDVVVLL
+463 PEAGDVIILL

-516 RLFRDGNVTRL
+516 RLFRNGEVTRL

-578 SVVVGPSDVDAF
+578 AVVVRPEDVDAF

-603 VATVTEKPNLVMTW
+603 VATVTEKPNLVMHW

-622 VDLERCFLD
+622 VDLERRFLD

-643 VDKDLTVPEARTTSA
+643 VDKDVKLPEERQTSA
-658 ETLEADMLKVL
+658 ETLEADTLEVL
-669 SDLNHASQKGLQ
+669 ADLNHASQKGLQ

-693 NHPIGGRYQI
+693 NHPLGGRYQI
-703 TPTES
+703 TPTEA
-708 SVQKLPVQYGVTTTA
+708 SVQKLPVQHGVTTTA
-723 SVMAQGYNP
+723 SVMAQGFNP
-732 YIAEWSPYHGAAY
+732 YVAEWSPYHGAAY
-745 AVIEATARLVAT
+745 AVIEATARLVAA
-757 GADWSRARFSYQEY
+757 GANWSKARFSYQEY

-777 QAERFGQPVS
+777 QAERFGQPVA

-795 QIQFGLPS
+795 QIQLGLPS

-855 ISEDIDFD
+855 LAQEIDFD
-863 LIKANFSQFEAIQ
+863 LIKSNFAKFEAIQ
-876 AQHKITAAS
+876 ADYKVTSAS
-885 AVKYGGVLESLAL
+885 AVKYGGVVEALAL
-898 MTFGN
+898 ATFGN
-903 RIGASVEIAELD
+903 HIGATVTLENLETA
-915 SSLTAQLGGFVFTS
+915 LTAQLGGFVFTS
-929 VEEIADVVKIGQTQA
+929 PEEIAGVKKTGQTAA
-944 DFTVTVN
+944 DFTLTVN
-951 GNDLAGASLLSAF
+951 DVTLDGHKLDSAF
-964 EGKLEE
+964 QGKLEE
-970 VYPTEFE
+970 VYPTEFAQATE
-977 QVDAIEEVPAVVS
+977 LEEVPAVAS
-990 DVVIK
+990 DAVIK
-995 AKEIIEKPV
+995 AKETVETPV

-1019 AKAFEQVGASVNL
+1019 AKAFEKEGAKVNL
-1032 VPFVTLNEAAIAES
+1032 VPFVTLNEEAIVKS
-1046 VDTMVANIAKANII
+1046 VDTMVDNIEKANII

-1095 IEKGGLII
+1095 IERGGLII

-1116 LLPYGNFEEAGE
+1116 LLPYGNFEDASS

-1155 LWLAGVEVG
+1155 PWLVGVEVG
-1164 DIHVIPVSHGEGKF
+1164 DIHAIPVSHGEGKF
-1178 VVSASEFAELRDN
+1178 VVTAEEFAELRDN
-1191 GQIWSQYVD
+1191 GQIFTQYVD
-1200 FDGQPSMDSKY
+1200 FEGKPSMDSKY

-1228 QIIGKMGHSERWED
+1228 QIIGKMGHSERYEE
-1242 GLFQNIPGNK
+1242 GLFQNIPGSK
-1252 DQKLFESAVKYFT
+1252 DQHLFASAVKYFT

>member
-1 MGLLKSQFQTSSYFR
+1 
-16 VAPLSDL
+16 
-23 VSYMNKRIFVEKKAD
+23 MNKRIFVEKKAD

-55 LASLKDLRIVQ
+55 LTSLKDLRIVQ

-82 KHIFSEQVTDRL
+82 KHIFSEQVTDCL
-94 LTEAEITAEL
+94 LTETEITAEL

-179 LEVQAFSVSDKTIS
+179 LEEQAFSVSDKTIPS
-193 NLDFFE
+193 LDFFE
-199 TYQADDFA
+199 TYKADDFA

-463 PEAGDVVVLL
+463 PEAGDVVILL

-516 RLFRDGNVTRL
+516 RLFRDGEVTRL

-578 SVVVGPSDVDAF
+578 SVVVRPSDVDAF

-603 VATVTEKPNLVMTW
+603 VATVTAKPNLVMTW
-617 NGETI
+617 NDETI
-622 VDLERCFLD
+622 VDLERRFLD

-658 ETLEADMLKVL
+658 ETLEADTLKVL

-708 SVQKLPVQYGVTTTA
+708 SVQKLPVQHGVTRTA

-795 QIQFGLPS
+795 QIQLGLPS

-855 ISEDIDFD
+855 ISEEIDFD
-863 LIKANFSQFEAIQ
+863 LIKSNFSQFEAIQ

-929 VEEIADVVKIGQTQA
+929 AEEIADAVKIGQTQA

-951 GNDLAGASLLSAF
+951 GNDLAGASLLAAF
-964 EGKLEE
+964 EGKLED

-977 QVDAIEEVPAVVS
+977 QADALEEVPAVVS
-990 DVVIK
+990 DAIIK
-995 AKEIIEKPV
+995 AKEVIEKPV

-1155 LWLAGVEVG
+1155 PWLAGVEVG
-1164 DIHVIPVSHGEGKF
+1164 DIHAIPVSHGEGKF

-1200 FDGQPSMDSKY
+1200 FDGQPSIDSKY

-1252 DQKLFESAVKYFT
+1252 DQALFASAVKYFT

>member
-1 MGLLKSQFQTSSYFR
+1 M
-16 VAPLSDL
+16 D
-23 VSYMNKRIFVEKKAD
+23 KRIFVEKKNN
-38 FGIKSASL
+38 FGIKSQSL
-46 VKELTHNLQ
+46 MKELIYNLQ
-55 LASLKDLRIVQ
+55 LKTLSDLRIIQ
-66 VYDVFN
+66 VYDVFH
-72 LAEDLLARAE
+72 LAEDLYTRAE

-94 LTEAEITAEL
+94 LTEEEVEVALAET
-104 DKVAFFAIEA
+104 AFFAIEA

-120 QRAASSQEA
+120 QRSASAQEA

-135 DSQVKV
+135 DSNIIV

-147 LVNKDIAEAE
+147 LVNKNIDANE
-157 LEAVKNYLLNPV
+157 LEAIKHYLLNPV
-169 DSRFKDITLP
+169 DSRFKDILSGLRP
-179 LEVQAFSVSDKTIS
+179 QEFSSSDKEIP

-199 TYQADDFA
+199 NYTAEDFLL
-207 AYKAEQGLAMEVDDL
+207 YKSEQGLAMEVDDL

-262 NIDFSASKFQKQ
+262 TIDFSASKFEKQ
-274 LQATYDKYIA
+274 LQATYDKYLA
-284 MRDELGRS
+284 MRNELGRG

-384 MRISGAGDITTPIAE
+384 MRISGAGDITQPIAE
-399 TRAGKLPQQVIS
+399 TRAGKLPQQIIS

-463 PEAGDVVVLL
+463 PVAGDVVILL

-516 RLFRDGNVTRL
+516 RLFRNGNVTRL

-578 SVVVGPSDVDAF
+578 AVVVRPEDVDTF
-590 IAACNKENIDAVV
+590 ISECNKENIDAVV
-603 VATVTEKPNLVMTW
+603 VATVTEKPNLVMHW

-622 VDLERCFLD
+622 VDLERSFLD

-643 VDKDLTVPEARTTSA
+643 VDKDVKLPEERTTSA
-658 ETLEADMLKVL
+658 ESLETDLLALL

-693 NHPIGGRYQI
+693 NHPLGGRYQI
-703 TPTES
+703 TPTEA
-708 SVQKLPVQYGVTTTA
+708 SVQKLPVQSGFTNTA
-723 SVMAQGYNP
+723 SVIAQGFHP
-732 YIAEWSPYHGAAY
+732 YLAEWSPYHGAAY
-745 AVIEATARLVAT
+745 AVIEATARLVAA
-757 GADWSRARFSYQEY
+757 GGEWSKARFSYQEY

-777 QAERFGQPVS
+777 KAERFGQPVS

-795 QIQFGLPS
+795 QIQLGLPS

-840 FKAAGENIYY
+840 FKAVGEWIYY
-850 IPGQA
+850 IPGPALSQ
-855 ISEDIDFD
+855 EIDFD
-863 LIKANFSQFEAIQ
+863 TVKANFTQFASLQKE
-876 AQHKITAAS
+876 HKISAAS

-898 MTFGN
+898 MSLGN
-903 RIGASVEIAELD
+903 RIGAKVN
-915 SSLTAQLGGFVFTS
+915 LTDLSTCLTGQLGGFVFTS
-929 VEEIADVVKIGQTQA
+929 KEDIPNVAKIGQTTQL
-944 DFTVTVN
+944 FTLTVN
-951 GNDLAGASLLSAF
+951 DIDINGLNLLNAF
-964 EGKLEE
+964 EGKLEA

-977 QVDAIEEVPAVVS
+977 QSKVLEDVPALVS
-990 DVVIK
+990 DTVIK
-995 AKEIIEKPV
+995 AKDTVAEPL

-1019 AKAFEQVGASVNL
+1019 AKAFEAAGAKVNL
-1032 VPFVTLNEAAIAES
+1032 VPFVTLDEVAIVKS
-1046 VDTMVANIAKANII
+1046 VDTMVDNIDKANII

-1078 IVNILLNEKVRA
+1078 IINILLNEKVKK
-1090 AIDSF
+1090 AIDAF
-1095 IEKGGLII
+1095 IARGGLII

-1116 LLPYGNFEEAGE
+1116 LLPYGNFEEVE
-1128 TSPTLFYNDAN
+1128 DSSPTLFYNDAN

-1155 LWLAGVEVG
+1155 PWLAGVQVG
-1164 DIHVIPVSHGEGKF
+1164 DIHAIPVSHGEGKF
-1178 VVSASEFAELRDN
+1178 VVTAEEFAELRDN

-1211 NPNGSVNAI
+1211 NPNGSLYAI

-1228 QIIGKMGHSERWED
+1228 QIIGKMGHSERYED
-1242 GLFQNIPGNK
+1242 GLFQNIPGQK
-1252 DQKLFESAVKYFT
+1252 DQKLFESAVRYFQAGQDNT
-1265 GK
+1265 GL

>member
-1 MGLLKSQFQTSSYFR
+1 M
-16 VAPLSDL
+16 D
-23 VSYMNKRIFVEKKAD
+23 KRIFVEKKAD
-38 FGIKSASL
+38 FRVKSHSL
-46 VKELTHNLQ
+46 VKELQHNLQ
-55 LASLKDLRIVQ
+55 LKTLKDLRIVQ

-72 LAEDLLARAE
+72 LAEDLFARAE
-82 KHIFSEQVTDRL
+82 KHIFSEQVTDTVL
-94 LTEAEITAEL
+94 DEAAVKADLE
-104 DKVAFFAIEA
+104 KYAFFAIES

-135 DSQVKV
+135 SNDVTV

-147 LVNKDIAEAE
+147 LVNKDTAANE

-169 DSRFKDITLP
+169 DSRFKDIT
-179 LEVQAFSVSDKTIS
+179 VGIAKQDFSESDKTIP

-199 TYQADDFA
+199 TYTAEDFA
-207 AYKAEQGLAMEVDDL
+207 KYKAEQGLAMEVDDL

-284 MRDELGRS
+284 MRDELGRT

-335 DGVKEPW
+335 NGVKEPW

-463 PEAGDVVVLL
+463 PEAGDVIILL

-516 RLFRDGNVTRL
+516 RLFRNGEVTRL

-578 SVVVGPSDVDAF
+578 AVVVRPEDVDAF
-590 IAACNKENIDAVV
+590 VAECNKENIDAVV
-603 VATVTEKPNLVMTW
+603 VATVTEKPNLVMHW

-622 VDLERCFLD
+622 VDLERRFLD

-643 VDKDLTVPEARTTSA
+643 VDKDVKLPEERQTSA
-658 ETLEADMLKVL
+658 ETLEADTLEVL
-669 SDLNHASQKGLQ
+669 ADLNHASQKGLQ

-693 NHPIGGRYQI
+693 NHPLGGRYQI
-703 TPTES
+703 TPTEA
-708 SVQKLPVQYGVTTTA
+708 SVQKLPVQHGVTTTA
-723 SVMAQGYNP
+723 SVMAQGFNP
-732 YIAEWSPYHGAAY
+732 YVAEWSPYHGAAY
-745 AVIEATARLVAT
+745 AVIEATARLVAA
-757 GADWSRARFSYQEY
+757 GANWSKARFSYQEY

-777 QAERFGQPVS
+777 QADRFGQPVS

-795 QIQFGLPS
+795 QIQLGLPS

-855 ISEDIDFD
+855 LAQEIDFN
-863 LIKANFSQFEAIQ
+863 LIKSNFTQFEAIQ
-876 AQHKITAAS
+876 ANHKVTSAS
-885 AVKYGGVLESLAL
+885 AVKYGGVLEALAL
-898 MTFGN
+898 ATFGN
-903 RIGASVEIAELD
+903 HIGATVELADLGT
-915 SSLTAQLGGFVFTS
+915 SLTAQLGGFVFTS
-929 VEEIADVVKIGQTQA
+929 PEDIAGVAKIGQTVA
-944 DFTVTVN
+944 DFTLVVNDVTLD
-951 GNDLAGASLLSAF
+951 GHKLDSAF
-964 EGKLEE
+964 QGKLEE
-970 VYPTEFE
+970 VYPTEFAQATE
-977 QVDAIEEVPAVVS
+977 LEEVPAVAS
-990 DVVIK
+990 DAVIK
-995 AKEIIEKPV
+995 AKGTVETPV

-1019 AKAFEQVGASVNL
+1019 AKAFEKEGAKVNL
-1032 VPFVTLNEAAIAES
+1032 VPFVTLNEEAIVKS
-1046 VDTMVANIAKANII
+1046 VDTMVDNIEKANII

-1095 IEKGGLII
+1095 IEGGGLII

-1116 LLPYGNFEEAGE
+1116 LLPYGNFEDASS

-1155 LWLAGVEVG
+1155 PWLAGVEVG
-1164 DIHVIPVSHGEGKF
+1164 DIHAIPVSHGEGKF
-1178 VVSASEFAELRDN
+1178 VVTAEEFAELRDN
-1191 GQIWSQYVD
+1191 GQIFTQYVD
-1200 FDGQPSMDSKY
+1200 FEGKPSMDSKY

-1228 QIIGKMGHSERWED
+1228 QIIGKMGHSERFED
-1242 GLFQNIPGNK
+1242 GLFQNIPGSK
-1252 DQKLFESAVKYFT
+1252 DQHLFASAVKYFT

>member
-1 MGLLKSQFQTSSYFR
+1 M
-16 VAPLSDL
+16 
-23 VSYMNKRIFVEKKAD
+23 MNKRIFVEKKAD

-46 VKELTHNLQ
+46 VKELTHNLE
-55 LASLKDLRIVQ
+55 LTSLKELRIVQ
-66 VYDVFN
+66 VYDVFH

-82 KHIFSEQVTDRL
+82 KHIFSEQVTDRI

-157 LEAVKNYLLNPV
+157 FEAVKNYLLNPV

-179 LEVQAFSVSDKTIS
+179 LEEQAFSVSDKTIP

-199 TYQADDFA
+199 TYKADDFA

-274 LQATYDKYIA
+274 LQATYAKYIA

-342 LLMFKNETHN
+342 LLMLKNETHN

-427 ATTYVREYFHPGFVA
+427 ATTYVREYFLPGFVA

-453 APKENVVREK
+453 APKGNVVREK
-463 PEAGDVVVLL
+463 PEAGDVVILL

-486 GSSKVQTVESVETA
+486 GSSKVQTVESLETA

-578 SVVVGPSDVDAF
+578 SVVVRPSDVDAF

-622 VDLERCFLD
+622 VDLERRFLG

-658 ETLEADMLKVL
+658 ETLEADTLKVL

-708 SVQKLPVQYGVTTTA
+708 SVQKLPVQHGVTRTA

-795 QIQFGLPS
+795 QIQLGLPS

-808 SMSGTFEELT
+808 SMSGTFEDLT
-818 VPPTLVAFGVTTADS
+818 VPPTLVAFGVTIADS

-840 FKAAGENIYY
+840 FKAAGETIYY

-929 VEEIADVVKIGQTQA
+929 VEEIADAVKIGQTQA

-951 GNDLAGASLLSAF
+951 GNDLAGASLLAAF

-977 QVDAIEEVPAVVS
+977 QVDTLEEVPAVVS
-990 DVVIK
+990 DTVIK
-995 AKEIIEKPV
+995 AKEVIEKPV

-1032 VPFVTLNEAAIAES
+1032 VAFVTLNEAAIADS

-1078 IVNILLNEKVRA
+1078 IVNILLNKKVRA
-1090 AIDSF
+1090 AINSF

-1155 LWLAGVEVG
+1155 PWLAGVEVG
-1164 DIHVIPVSHGEGKF
+1164 DIHAIPVSHGEGKF

-1200 FDGQPSMDSKY
+1200 FDGKPSMDSKY
-1211 NPNGSVNAI
+1211 NPNGSINAI

-1252 DQKLFESAVKYFT
+1252 DQALFASAVKYFT

>member
-1 MGLLKSQFQTSSYFR
+1 M
-16 VAPLSDL
+16 D
-23 VSYMNKRIFVEKKAD
+23 KRIFVEKKAD
-38 FGIKSASL
+38 FQVKATSL

-55 LASLKDLRIVQ
+55 LSSLKTLRLVQ

-72 LAEDLLARAE
+72 LPADLLE
-82 KHIFSEQVTDRL
+82 KAQAHIFSERVTDQV
-94 LTEAEITAEL
+94 L
-104 DKVAFFAIEA
+104 DQADLNKDLQASAFFAIEA

-120 QRAASSQEA
+120 QRAASAKEA
-129 LLLLGS
+129 LLLLGGGS
-135 DSQVKV
+135 DVEV

-147 LVNKDIAEAE
+147 LVNQDIAADE
-157 LEAVKNYLLNPV
+157 LEALKTYLLNPV
-169 DSRFKDITLP
+169 DSRFKDISQP
-179 LEVQAFSVSDKTIS
+179 LAPQAFANSDKTIP
-193 NLDFFE
+193 NLDFFA
-199 TYQADDFA
+199 TYSAEDFK
-207 AYKAEQGLAMEVDDL
+207 AYKAQEGLAMEVDDL
-222 LFIQDYFKSIGRV
+222 VFIQDYFKKLGRV

-251 CRHTTFETELK
+251 CRHTTFETELR
-262 NIDFSASKFQKQ
+262 NLDFSQSKFQEQ
-274 LQATYDKYIA
+274 LQATYDKYLA
-284 MRDELGRS
+284 MRQELGR
-292 EKPQTLMDMATIF
+292 EDKPQTLMDMATIF

-335 DGVKEPW
+335 NGVKEPW

-427 ATTYVREYFHPGFVA
+427 ATTYVKEYFHPGFVA

-463 PEAGDVVVLL
+463 PEPGDVVILL

-506 GNAIEERKIQ
+506 GNALEERKIQ
-516 RLFRDGNVTRL
+516 RLFRKKEVTRL

-552 DLDKVPLKYQ
+552 DLDKVPLKYA

-578 SVVVGPSDVDAF
+578 AVVVRPEDVDNF
-590 IAACNKENIDAVV
+590 IAQAAKENIQAVL
-603 VATVTEKPNLVMTW
+603 VATVTDKPNLVMTW

-622 VDLERCFLD
+622 VDIERSFLD

-643 VDKDLTVPEARTTSA
+643 VDKDLDLPEVRRTSPA
-658 ETLEADMLKVL
+658 SLEADTLAVL
-669 SDLNHASQKGLQ
+669 SDLNHTSQKGLQ

-693 NHPIGGRYQI
+693 NHPLGGRYQV

-708 SVQKLPVQYGVTTTA
+708 SVQKLPVEHGVTKTA

-732 YIAEWSPYHGAAY
+732 YLAEWSPYHGAGY

-757 GADWSRARFSYQEY
+757 GADWSKARFSYQEY
-771 FERMDK
+771 FERMVK
-777 QAERFGQPVS
+777 QAERFGQPLA

-795 QIQFGLPS
+795 QTQLGLPS

-818 VPPTLVAFGVTTADS
+818 VPPTLVAFGVTTANSDA
-833 RKVLSPE
+833 VLSPE

-850 IPGQA
+850 LPGQA
-855 ISEDIDFD
+855 LSQTIDFD
-863 LIKANFSQFEAIQ
+863 LIKGNFEKFADLQKQ
-876 AQHKITAAS
+876 YRITAAS
-885 AVKYGGVLESLAL
+885 AVKYGGLMESLAL

-903 RIGASVEIAELD
+903 HIGVDVQVDNLD
-915 SSLTAQLGGFVFTS
+915 TSLTGQLGGFVFS
-929 VEEIADVVKIGQTQA
+929 SPDEIDGLVKLGQTNS
-944 DFTVTVN
+944 DFRLLVN
-951 GNDLAGASLLSAF
+951 DVNLSGEKLLAAF

-970 VYPTEFE
+970 VYPTEFK
-977 QVDAIEEVPAVVS
+977 QAEELQGVPAVLTDFV
-990 DVVIK
+990 K
-995 AKEIIEKPV
+995 TAKTQVDKPL

-1019 AKAFEQVGASVNL
+1019 AKAFEASGAQVEL
-1032 VPFVTLNEAAIAES
+1032 VPFVTLDAAAIAAS
-1046 VDTMVANIAKANII
+1046 VDTMVDKIDKANII

-1078 IVNILLNEKVRA
+1078 IVNILLNQKVRR
-1090 AIDSF
+1090 AIDAF
-1095 IEKGGLII
+1095 IDRGGLII

-1128 TSPTLFYNDAN
+1128 TSPTFFYNDAN

-1144 MVETRIANTNS
+1144 MVETRVANTNS
-1155 LWLAGVEVG
+1155 PWLAGLEVG
-1164 DIHVIPVSHGEGKF
+1164 DIRAIPVSHGEGKF
-1178 VVSASEFAELRDN
+1178 VVSGQEFKELRDN

-1211 NPNGSVNAI
+1211 NPNGSSHAI

-1228 QIIGKMGHSERWED
+1228 QIIGKMGHSERWEA

-1252 DQKLFESAVKYFT
+1252 DQKLFESAVRYFT

>member
-1 MGLLKSQFQTSSYFR
+1 
-16 VAPLSDL
+16 
-23 VSYMNKRIFVEKKAD
+23 MNKRIFVEKKAD
-38 FGIKSASL
+38 FDIKSASL

-55 LASLKDLRIVQ
+55 LTSLKDLRIVQ

-82 KHIFSEQVTDRL
+82 KHIFSEQVTDCL
-94 LTEAEITAEL
+94 LTETEITAEL

-179 LEVQAFSVSDKTIS
+179 LEEQAFSVSDKTIPS
-193 NLDFFE
+193 LDFFE
-199 TYQADDFA
+199 TYKADDFA

-463 PEAGDVVVLL
+463 PEAGDVVILL

-578 SVVVGPSDVDAF
+578 SVVVRPSDVDTF

-603 VATVTEKPNLVMTW
+603 VATITAKPNLVMTW
-617 NGETI
+617 DGETI
-622 VDLERCFLD
+622 VDLERRFLD

-643 VDKDLTVPEARTTSA
+643 VDKDLTVPEVRTTSA
-658 ETLEADMLKVL
+658 ETLEADTLKVL

-708 SVQKLPVQYGVTTTA
+708 SVQKLPVQHGVTTTA

-777 QAERFGQPVS
+777 QAERFDQPVS

-795 QIQFGLPS
+795 QIQLGLPS

-863 LIKANFSQFEAIQ
+863 LIKANFSQFETIQ

-929 VEEIADVVKIGQTQA
+929 AEEIADSVKIGQTQA
-944 DFTVTVN
+944 AFTLTVN
-951 GNDLAGASLLSAF
+951 GNDPAGASLLSVF

-977 QVDAIEEVPAVVS
+977 QADALEEVPAVVS
-990 DVVIK
+990 DTVIK
-995 AKEIIEKPV
+995 AKETIEKPV

-1032 VPFVTLNEAAIAES
+1032 VPFVTLNEAAIADS

-1078 IVNILLNEKVRA
+1078 IVNILLNKKVRA

-1155 LWLAGVEVG
+1155 PWLVGVEVG
-1164 DIHVIPVSHGEGKF
+1164 DIHAIPVSHGEGKF

-1252 DQKLFESAVKYFT
+1252 DQALFASAVKYFT

>member
-1 MGLLKSQFQTSSYFR
+1 
-16 VAPLSDL
+16 
-23 VSYMNKRIFVEKKAD
+23 MNKRIFVEKKAD

-55 LASLKDLRIVQ
+55 LTSLKDLRIVQ

-129 LLLLGS
+129 LLLFGS

-141 NTAQLY
+141 NTAELY

-179 LEVQAFSVSDKTIS
+179 LEEQAFFVSDKTIP

-199 TYQADDFA
+199 NYKADDFA
-207 AYKAEQGLAMEVDDL
+207 AYKADQGLAMEVDDL

-274 LQATYDKYIA
+274 LQTTYDKYIA

-335 DGVKEPW
+335 DDVKEPW

-411 KTAAHGYSS
+411 KTAAYGYSS

-463 PEAGDVVVLL
+463 PEAGDVVILL

-578 SVVVGPSDVDAF
+578 SVVVRPSDVDAF

-622 VDLERCFLD
+622 VDLERRFLD

-658 ETLEADMLKVL
+658 ETLEADTLKVL

-708 SVQKLPVQYGVTTTA
+708 SVQKLPVQHGVTRTA

-795 QIQFGLPS
+795 QIQLGLPS

-808 SMSGTFEELT
+808 SMSGTFEDLT

-885 AVKYGGVLESLAL
+885 AVKYGGVLESFAL

-929 VEEIADVVKIGQTQA
+929 AEEIADAVKVGQTQA

-951 GNDLAGASLLSAF
+951 GNDLAGVSLLAAF

-977 QVDAIEEVPAVVS
+977 QTDVLEEVPAVVS
-990 DVVIK
+990 DAVIK
-995 AKEIIEKPV
+995 AKETIEKPV

-1019 AKAFEQVGASVNL
+1019 AKAFEQVGSSVNL
-1032 VPFVTLNEAAIAES
+1032 VPFVTLNEAAITES

-1095 IEKGGLII
+1095 IENGGLII

-1155 LWLAGVEVG
+1155 PWLAGVEVG
-1164 DIHVIPVSHGEGKF
+1164 DIHAIPVSHGEGKF

-1252 DQKLFESAVKYFT
+1252 DQTLFASAVKYFT

>member
-1 MGLLKSQFQTSSYFR
+1 
-16 VAPLSDL
+16 
-23 VSYMNKRIFVEKKAD
+23 MNKRIFVEKKAD

-442 KRMELGAVVGA
+442 KRMELGAVLGA

-1155 LWLAGVEVG
+1155 PWLAGVEVG